1 MAEQYAGLSL
11 GVDVSQV
18 TFAVKSLKQ
27 FKRANEEAA
36 QGVKDF
42 VNEEQ
47 IAREQAKRL
56 REEIKRQ
63 RQAFESV
70 QSTIDPTAAKIKR
83 LTAAAGELDKLWQ
96 KGVVPDEEFFNL
108 SSMIES
114 QIGKLE
120 RNKRALTEEGRA
132 AIEESRN
139 KEKAAKSG
147 AAFLAS
153 LEEQANAIGKT
164 KTELLEMKAAQLGVS
179 AQAAPFIN
187 AIKQQE
193 QALKEQ
199 QNAMG
204 LAGISARQYQAAMRQ
219 LPAQISDIVTSLAS
233 GMPIW
238 MVAIQQGGQIKDSFG
253 GIGNTFQALKN
264 LIFGASADIDESLDE
279 TSESASDLAESF
291 NNTTEAG
298 EKMGGL
304 IRFINPVTIGAV
316 ALGVAIAA
324 IAKAGFDAWKSQRD
338 LANALVLTGGY
349 AATTTG
355 QINDLANELSDTSS
369 ATSGRIQDIA
379 SALASSGKYTI
390 GQIKTITKTTAEWEA
405 QTGESSDKIKGYF
418 DQILKDPVKGLADLN
433 NKFNFLNEGQLT
445 YIESLRKTKGETA
458 AADAATKLF
467 ADTMDKRLKDVAD
480 SATPLEKMWM
490 DIKKWASDS
499 WDWVGNHTV
508 GALNLIV
515 DTVSAIINTIRKLI
529 TDGDSMIAQFVV
541 DAGRK
546 LQKIPGMGDFG
557 SEFLAQQEQLIKDS
571 KAKSAELAKT
581 IAEQRA
587 RIAKGEM
594 GYIYAANNK
603 DVSSGY
609 SSKTKDRVSKEA
621 DAIKGRNK
629 EQKVSID
636 QGTRLLDQ
644 YEQDLIALQTQ
655 LQVLK
660 EHRDI
665 NDKISQQ
672 RKNLWNTQAR
682 FQVLEKEA
690 QRRQLTAD
698 ERAELANKD
707 KILALREQ
715 AAVIG
720 DQITKQEQLIKR
732 EQDAAKFLREQAA
745 AIAKI
750 QAKAQGKSDR
760 QASRDAE
767 LEQIKSSWLN
777 QGGSLEDQELQAML
791 AKRQEYYAEEDSLRG
806 NWLAGIKKSWAEY
819 GETVTDINGQIEN
832 IGMSALSGLSDQLTE
847 FLTTGKASF
856 KDFASSI
863 IGMIVKMI
871 AQMVI
876 FNTLSGLMGGG
887 GGSFSFANMLG
898 GGGRA
903 AKGYANGGYTGDGGK
918 YEPKGIVHG
927 GEFVFTKEATKRIG
941 TRNLYKLMRG
951 YANGG
956 IVGGNTYGGASTSA
970 AGSQFT
976 FGDINVDINNGN
988 DPKGLET
995 GVRMIFTEMIQRA
1008 CAQGGEVYNF
1018 VNSKRG

>member
-42 VNEEQ
+42 VNQEQ

-70 QSTIDPTAAKIKR
+70 QSAIDPTAAKIRR
-83 LTAAAGELDKLWQ
+83 LSAAAGELDKLWQ

-153 LEEQANAIGKT
+153 LEDQANAIGKT

-179 AQAAPFIN
+179 AQAAPFIQQLK
-187 AIKQQE
+187 AQEKQ
-193 QALKEQ
+193 
-199 QNAMG
+199 MG
-204 LAGISARQYQAAMRQ
+204 LAGLTAGQYSQAMRM
-219 LPAQISDIVTSLAS
+219 LPAQITDVVTSLAS

-238 MVAIQQGGQIKDSFG
+238 LVAIQQGGQIKDSFG
-253 GIGNTFQALKN
+253 GISNTFKVLMSYLTPARILIGGVVSTVAAL
-264 LIFGASADIDESLDE
+264 
-279 TSESASDLAESF
+279 
-291 NNTTEAG
+291 
-298 EKMGGL
+298 
-304 IRFINPVTIGAV
+304 
-316 ALGVAIAA
+316 
-324 IAKAGFDAWKSQRD
+324 AKAGYDAYDSQRT
-338 LANALVLTGGY
+338 LQKALIMTGGY
-349 AATTTG
+349 AG
-355 QINDLANELSDTSS
+355 SS
-369 ATSGRIQDIA
+369 ATEIKSLVDEIA
-379 SALASSGKYTI
+379 GSAAVATS
-390 GQIKTITKTTAEWEA
+390 GQILEVATAVAKTGKFTKDELKTITKATADWVA
-405 QTGESSDKIKGYF
+405 TTGESTEKVIGYF
-418 DQILKDPVKGLADLN
+418 EKIAKDPIKGLAELN
-433 NKFNFLNEGQLT
+433 ETFNFLDKGQLT
-445 YIESLRKTKGETA
+445 YIATLEKTKGKIEA
-458 AADAATKLF
+458 VEYATELF
-467 ADTMDKRLKDVAD
+467 AKTMKDRSDEIAE
-480 SATPLEKMWM
+480 SATPLEKMWI
-490 DIKKWASDS
+490 DIKQWASEAWEEVGIVTLTAGNMIADVVMGIVNQIRLILAQGDKMVADFLVS
-499 WDWVGNHTV
+499 VGNKASALPGV
-508 GALNLIV
+508 GSWFQGIAKEQADV
-515 DTVSAIINTIRKLI
+515 AKKSAKEIEELERQ
-529 TDGDSMIAQFVV
+529 IAQI
-541 DAGRK
+541 DGRLSNPAGYRK
-546 LQKIPGMGDFG
+546 MVEEQGK
-557 SEFLAQQEQLIKDS
+557 LAGKS
-571 KAKSAELAKT
+571 KEVKEA
-581 IAEQRA
+581 
-587 RIAKGEM
+587 
-594 GYIYAANNK
+594 
-603 DVSSGY
+603 
-609 SSKTKDRVSKEA
+609 VSKEA
-621 DAIKGRNK
+621 EALSGRNK

-750 QAKAQGKSDR
+750 QAQAQGKSDR

-819 GETVTDINGQIEN
+819 GETVNDINGQIEN

-871 AQMVI
+871 AQMVV
-876 FNTLSGLMGGG
+876 FNTLSGLMPGGG

-898 GGGRA
+898 GGGKA

-956 IVGGNTYGGASTSA
+956 VVGGNTYGGASTSA

-995 GVRMIFTEMIQRA
+995 GVKMIFTEMIQRA

>member
-70 QSTIDPTAAKIKR
+70 QSAIDPTAAKIRR
-83 LTAAAGELDKLWQ
+83 LSAAAGELDKLWQ

-153 LEEQANAIGKT
+153 LEDQANAIGKT
-164 KTELLEMKAAQLGVS
+164 RSELLEMKAAQLGVS
-179 AQAAPFIN
+179 AQAAPFIQQLK
-187 AIKQQE
+187 AQEKQ
-193 QALKEQ
+193 
-199 QNAMG
+199 MG
-204 LAGISARQYQAAMRQ
+204 LAGLTAGQYSQAMRM
-219 LPAQISDIVTSLAS
+219 LPAQITDVVTSLAS

-238 MVAIQQGGQIKDSFG
+238 LVAIQQGGQIKDSFG
-253 GIGNTFQALKN
+253 GISNTFKVLMSYLTPARILIGGVVGTVAAL
-264 LIFGASADIDESLDE
+264 
-279 TSESASDLAESF
+279 
-291 NNTTEAG
+291 
-298 EKMGGL
+298 
-304 IRFINPVTIGAV
+304 
-316 ALGVAIAA
+316 
-324 IAKAGFDAWKSQRD
+324 AKAGYDAYDSQRT
-338 LANALVLTGGY
+338 LQKALIMTGGY
-349 AATTTG
+349 AG
-355 QINDLANELSDTSS
+355 SS
-369 ATSGRIQDIA
+369 ATEIKSLVNEIA
-379 SALASSGKYTI
+379 GSAAVATS
-390 GQIKTITKTTAEWEA
+390 GQIMEVATAVAKTGKFTKDELKAITKATADWVA
-405 QTGESSDKIKGYF
+405 TTGESTEKVIGYF
-418 DQILKDPVKGLADLN
+418 EKIAKDPIKGLAELN
-433 NKFNFLNEGQLT
+433 ESFNFLDKGQLT
-445 YIESLRKTKGETA
+445 HIATLEKTKGKVEA
-458 AADAATKLF
+458 VEYATELF
-467 ADTMDKRLKDVAD
+467 AKTMKDRSDEIAE
-480 SATPLEKMWM
+480 SATPLEKMWI
-490 DIKKWASDS
+490 DIKQWASEAWEEVGIVTLTAGNMIADVVMGVVNQIRLILAQGDKMIADFLVS
-499 WDWVGNHTV
+499 VGNKTSSLPV
-508 GALNLIV
+508 I
-515 DTVSAIINTIRKLI
+515 
-529 TDGDSMIAQFVV
+529 
-541 DAGRK
+541 
-546 LQKIPGMGDFG
+546 G
-557 SEFLAQQEQLIKDS
+557 SWFQGVAKEQAAVAK
-571 KAKSAELAKT
+571 KSAKEISELEQR
-581 IAEQRA
+581 IAEIDGRLSNPA
-587 RIAKGEM
+587 
-594 GYIYAANNK
+594 GYRKMVEEQGKFAGK
-603 DVSSGY
+603 
-609 SSKTKDRVSKEA
+609 SKEVKEAVSKEA
-621 DAIKGRNK
+621 EALKDRNK
-629 EQKVSID
+629 KQKVTID

-644 YEQDLIALQTQ
+644 YEQDLIALKTQ
-655 LQVLK
+655 LKVLK

-750 QAKAQGKSDR
+750 QAQAQGKSDR

-876 FNTLSGLMGGG
+876 FNTLSGMMGGGG

-898 GGGRA
+898 GGGKA
-903 AKGYANGGYTGDGGK
+903 AKGYSDGGYTGDGGK

-927 GEFVFTKEATKRIG
+927 GEFVFTKEATRRIG

-956 IVGGNTYGGASTSA
+956 VVGGNTYGGASTSA

>member
-42 VNEEQ
+42 VNQEQ

-70 QSTIDPTAAKIKR
+70 QSAIDPTAAKIRR
-83 LTAAAGELDKLWQ
+83 LSAAAGELDKLWQ

-153 LEEQANAIGKT
+153 LEEQANAIGRT

-179 AQAAPFIN
+179 AQAAPFIQQLK
-187 AIKQQE
+187 AQEKQ
-193 QALKEQ
+193 
-199 QNAMG
+199 MG
-204 LAGISARQYQAAMRQ
+204 LAGLTAGQYSQAMRM
-219 LPAQISDIVTSLAS
+219 LPAQITDVVTSLAS

-238 MVAIQQGGQIKDSFG
+238 LVAIQQGGQIKDSFG
-253 GIGNTFQALKN
+253 GISNTFKVLMSYLTPARILIGGVVSTVAAL
-264 LIFGASADIDESLDE
+264 
-279 TSESASDLAESF
+279 
-291 NNTTEAG
+291 
-298 EKMGGL
+298 
-304 IRFINPVTIGAV
+304 
-316 ALGVAIAA
+316 
-324 IAKAGFDAWKSQRD
+324 AKAGYDAYDSQRT
-338 LANALVLTGGY
+338 LQKALIMTGGY
-349 AATTTG
+349 AG
-355 QINDLANELSDTSS
+355 SS
-369 ATSGRIQDIA
+369 ATEIKSLVDEIA
-379 SALASSGKYTI
+379 GSAAVATS
-390 GQIKTITKTTAEWEA
+390 GQILEVATAVAKTGKFTKDELKTITKATADWVA
-405 QTGESSDKIKGYF
+405 TTGESSEKVIGYF
-418 DQILKDPVKGLADLN
+418 EKIAKDPIKGLAELN
-433 NKFNFLNEGQLT
+433 ESFNFLDKGQLT
-445 YIESLRKTKGETA
+445 YIATLEKTKGKIEA
-458 AADAATKLF
+458 VEYATELF
-467 ADTMDKRLKDVAD
+467 AKMMKDRSDEIAE
-480 SATPLEKMWM
+480 SATPLEKMWI
-490 DIKKWASDS
+490 DIKQWASEAWEEVGIVTLTAGNMIADVVMGVVNQIRLILAQGDKMIADFLVS
-499 WDWVGNHTV
+499 VGNKTSSLPV
-508 GALNLIV
+508 I
-515 DTVSAIINTIRKLI
+515 
-529 TDGDSMIAQFVV
+529 
-541 DAGRK
+541 
-546 LQKIPGMGDFG
+546 G
-557 SEFLAQQEQLIKDS
+557 SWFQGVAKEQAAVAK
-571 KAKSAELAKT
+571 KSAKEISELEQR
-581 IAEQRA
+581 IAEIDGRLSNPA
-587 RIAKGEM
+587 
-594 GYIYAANNK
+594 GYRKMVEEQGKFAGK
-603 DVSSGY
+603 
-609 SSKTKDRVSKEA
+609 SKEVKEAVSKEA
-621 DAIKGRNK
+621 EALKDRNK
-629 EQKVSID
+629 EQKVTID

-644 YEQDLIALQTQ
+644 YEQDLIALKTQ
-655 LQVLK
+655 LKVLK

-750 QAKAQGKSDR
+750 QAQAQGKSDR

-819 GETVTDINGQIEN
+819 GETVNDINGQIEN

-876 FNTLSGLMGGG
+876 FNTLSGLMPGGG

-898 GGGRA
+898 GGGKA

-995 GVRMIFTEMIQRA
+995 GVKMIFTEMIQRA

>member
-42 VNEEQ
+42 VNQEQ

-70 QSTIDPTAAKIKR
+70 QSAIDPTAAKIRR
-83 LTAAAGELDKLWQ
+83 LSAAAGELDKLWQ

-153 LEEQANAIGKT
+153 LEDQANAIGKT
-164 KTELLEMKAAQLGVS
+164 RIELLEMKAAQLGVS
-179 AQAAPFIN
+179 AQAAPFIQQLK
-187 AIKQQE
+187 AQEKQ
-193 QALKEQ
+193 
-199 QNAMG
+199 MG
-204 LAGISARQYQAAMRQ
+204 LAGLTAGQYSQAMRM
-219 LPAQISDIVTSLAS
+219 LPAQITDVVTSLAS

-238 MVAIQQGGQIKDSFG
+238 LVAIQQGGQIKDSFG
-253 GIGNTFQALKN
+253 GISNTFKVLMSYLTPARILIGGVVSTVAAL
-264 LIFGASADIDESLDE
+264 
-279 TSESASDLAESF
+279 
-291 NNTTEAG
+291 
-298 EKMGGL
+298 
-304 IRFINPVTIGAV
+304 
-316 ALGVAIAA
+316 
-324 IAKAGFDAWKSQRD
+324 AKAGYDAYDSQRT
-338 LANALVLTGGY
+338 LQKALIMTGGY
-349 AATTTG
+349 AG
-355 QINDLANELSDTSS
+355 SS
-369 ATSGRIQDIA
+369 ATEIKSLVDEIA
-379 SALASSGKYTI
+379 GSAAVATS
-390 GQIKTITKTTAEWEA
+390 GQILEVATAVAKTGKFTKDELKTITKATADWVA
-405 QTGESSDKIKGYF
+405 TTGESTEKVIGYF
-418 DQILKDPVKGLADLN
+418 EKIAKDPIKGLAELN
-433 NKFNFLNEGQLT
+433 ETFNFLDKGQLT
-445 YIESLRKTKGETA
+445 YIATLEKTKGKIEA
-458 AADAATKLF
+458 VEYATELF
-467 ADTMDKRLKDVAD
+467 AKTMKDRSDEIAE
-480 SATPLEKMWM
+480 SATPLEKMWI
-490 DIKKWASDS
+490 DIKQWASEAWEEVGIVTLTAGNMIADVVMGVVNQIRLILAQGDKMVADFLVS
-499 WDWVGNHTV
+499 VGNKASALPGV
-508 GALNLIV
+508 GSWFQGIAKEQADV
-515 DTVSAIINTIRKLI
+515 AKKSAKEIEELERQ
-529 TDGDSMIAQFVV
+529 IAQI
-541 DAGRK
+541 DGRLSNPAGYRK
-546 LQKIPGMGDFG
+546 MVEEQGK
-557 SEFLAQQEQLIKDS
+557 LAGKS
-571 KAKSAELAKT
+571 KEVKEA
-581 IAEQRA
+581 
-587 RIAKGEM
+587 
-594 GYIYAANNK
+594 
-603 DVSSGY
+603 
-609 SSKTKDRVSKEA
+609 VSKEA
-621 DAIKGRNK
+621 EALSGRNK

-750 QAKAQGKSDR
+750 QAQAQGKSDR

-819 GETVTDINGQIEN
+819 GETVNDINGQIEN

-887 GGSFSFANMLG
+887 GGGSFSFANMLG
-898 GGGRA
+898 GGGKA

-995 GVRMIFTEMIQRA
+995 GVKMIFTEMIQRA

>member
-70 QSTIDPTAAKIKR
+70 QSAIDPTAAKIRR
-83 LTAAAGELDKLWQ
+83 LSAAAGELDKLWQ

-179 AQAAPFIN
+179 AQAAPFIQQLK
-187 AIKQQE
+187 AQEKQ
-193 QALKEQ
+193 
-199 QNAMG
+199 MG
-204 LAGISARQYQAAMRQ
+204 LAGLTAGQYSQAMRM
-219 LPAQISDIVTSLAS
+219 LPAQITDVVTSLAS

-238 MVAIQQGGQIKDSFG
+238 LVAIQQGGQIKDSFG
-253 GIGNTFQALKN
+253 GISNTFKVLMSYLTPARILIGGVVGTVAAL
-264 LIFGASADIDESLDE
+264 
-279 TSESASDLAESF
+279 
-291 NNTTEAG
+291 
-298 EKMGGL
+298 
-304 IRFINPVTIGAV
+304 
-316 ALGVAIAA
+316 
-324 IAKAGFDAWKSQRD
+324 AKAGYDAYDSQRT
-338 LANALVLTGGY
+338 LQKALIMTGGY
-349 AATTTG
+349 AG
-355 QINDLANELSDTSS
+355 SS
-369 ATSGRIQDIA
+369 ATEIKSLVDEIA
-379 SALASSGKYTI
+379 GSAAVATS
-390 GQIKTITKTTAEWEA
+390 GQILEVATAVAKTGKFTKDELKTITKATADWVA
-405 QTGESSDKIKGYF
+405 TTGESTEKVIGYF
-418 DQILKDPVKGLADLN
+418 EKIAKDPIKGLAELN
-433 NKFNFLNEGQLT
+433 ESFNFLDKGQLT
-445 YIESLRKTKGETA
+445 YIATLEKTKGKIEA
-458 AADAATKLF
+458 VEYATELF
-467 ADTMDKRLKDVAD
+467 AKMMKDRSDEIAE
-480 SATPLEKMWM
+480 SATPLEKMWI
-490 DIKKWASDS
+490 DIKQWASEAWEEVGIVTLTAGNMIADVVMGVVNQIRLILAQGDKMIADFLVS
-499 WDWVGNHTV
+499 VGNKTSSLPV
-508 GALNLIV
+508 I
-515 DTVSAIINTIRKLI
+515 
-529 TDGDSMIAQFVV
+529 
-541 DAGRK
+541 
-546 LQKIPGMGDFG
+546 G
-557 SEFLAQQEQLIKDS
+557 SWFQGVAKEQAAVAK
-571 KAKSAELAKT
+571 KSAKEISELEQR
-581 IAEQRA
+581 IAEIDGRLSNPA
-587 RIAKGEM
+587 
-594 GYIYAANNK
+594 GYRKMVEEQGKFAGK
-603 DVSSGY
+603 
-609 SSKTKDRVSKEA
+609 SKEVKEAVSKEA
-621 DAIKGRNK
+621 DALKDRNK
-629 EQKVSID
+629 EQKVTID

-750 QAKAQGKSDR
+750 QAQAQGKSDR

-819 GETVTDINGQIEN
+819 GETVNDINGQIEN

-871 AQMVI
+871 AQMVV
-876 FNTLSGLMGGG
+876 FNTLSGLMPGGG

-898 GGGRA
+898 GGGKA

-970 AGSQFT
+970 TGSQFT

-995 GVRMIFTEMIQRA
+995 GVKMIFTEMIQRA

>member
-42 VNEEQ
+42 VNQEQ

-70 QSTIDPTAAKIKR
+70 QSAIDPTAAKIRR
-83 LTAAAGELDKLWQ
+83 LSAAAGELDKLWQ

-139 KEKAAKSG
+139 KEKAARSG

-153 LEEQANAIGKT
+153 LEDQANAIGKT
-164 KTELLEMKAAQLGVS
+164 KAELLEMKAAQLGVS
-179 AQAAPFIN
+179 AQAAPFIQQLK
-187 AIKQQE
+187 AQEKQ
-193 QALKEQ
+193 
-199 QNAMG
+199 MG
-204 LAGISARQYQAAMRQ
+204 LAGLTAGQYSQAMRM
-219 LPAQISDIVTSLAS
+219 LPAQITDVVTSLAS

-238 MVAIQQGGQIKDSFG
+238 LVAIQQGGQIKDSFG
-253 GIGNTFQALKN
+253 GISNTFKVLMSYLTPARILIGGVVSTVAAL
-264 LIFGASADIDESLDE
+264 
-279 TSESASDLAESF
+279 
-291 NNTTEAG
+291 
-298 EKMGGL
+298 
-304 IRFINPVTIGAV
+304 
-316 ALGVAIAA
+316 
-324 IAKAGFDAWKSQRD
+324 AKAGYDAYDSQRT
-338 LANALVLTGGY
+338 LQKALIMTGGY
-349 AATTTG
+349 AG
-355 QINDLANELSDTSS
+355 SS
-369 ATSGRIQDIA
+369 ATEIKSLVDEIA
-379 SALASSGKYTI
+379 GSAAVATS
-390 GQIKTITKTTAEWEA
+390 GQILEVATAVAKTGKFTKDELKTITKATADWVA
-405 QTGESSDKIKGYF
+405 TTGESSEKVIGYF
-418 DQILKDPVKGLADLN
+418 EKIAKDPIKGLAELN
-433 NKFNFLNEGQLT
+433 ESFNFLDKGQLT
-445 YIESLRKTKGETA
+445 YIATLEKTKGKIEA
-458 AADAATKLF
+458 VEYATELF
-467 ADTMDKRLKDVAD
+467 AKMMKDRSDEIAE
-480 SATPLEKMWM
+480 SATPLEKMWI
-490 DIKKWASDS
+490 DIKQWASEAWEEVGIITLTAGNMIADVVMGVVNQIRLILAQGDKMIADFLVS
-499 WDWVGNHTV
+499 VGNKTSSLPV
-508 GALNLIV
+508 I
-515 DTVSAIINTIRKLI
+515 
-529 TDGDSMIAQFVV
+529 
-541 DAGRK
+541 
-546 LQKIPGMGDFG
+546 G
-557 SEFLAQQEQLIKDS
+557 SWFQGVAKEQAAVAK
-571 KAKSAELAKT
+571 KSAKEISELEQR
-581 IAEQRA
+581 IAEIDGRLSNPA
-587 RIAKGEM
+587 
-594 GYIYAANNK
+594 GYRKMVEEQGKFAGK
-603 DVSSGY
+603 
-609 SSKTKDRVSKEA
+609 SKEVKEAVSKEA
-621 DAIKGRNK
+621 EALKDRNK
-629 EQKVSID
+629 EQKVTID

-655 LQVLK
+655 LKVLK

-750 QAKAQGKSDR
+750 QAQAQGKSDR

-819 GETVTDINGQIEN
+819 GETVNDINGQIEN

-876 FNTLSGLMGGG
+876 FNTLSGLMPGGGG

-898 GGGRA
+898 GGGKA

-988 DPKGLET
+988 DPKGLEA
-995 GVRMIFTEMIQRA
+995 GVKMIFTEMIQRA

>member
-179 AQAAPFIN
+179 AQAAPFIQQLK
-187 AIKQQE
+187 AQEKQ
-193 QALKEQ
+193 
-199 QNAMG
+199 MG
-204 LAGISARQYQAAMRQ
+204 LAGLTAGQYSQAMRM
-219 LPAQISDIVTSLAS
+219 LPAQITDVVTSLAS

-238 MVAIQQGGQIKDSFG
+238 LVAIQQGGQIKDSFG
-253 GIGNTFQALKN
+253 GISNTFKVLMSYLTPARILIGGVVGTVAAL
-264 LIFGASADIDESLDE
+264 
-279 TSESASDLAESF
+279 
-291 NNTTEAG
+291 
-298 EKMGGL
+298 
-304 IRFINPVTIGAV
+304 
-316 ALGVAIAA
+316 
-324 IAKAGFDAWKSQRD
+324 AKAGYDAYDSQRT
-338 LANALVLTGGY
+338 LQKALIMTGGY
-349 AATTTG
+349 AG
-355 QINDLANELSDTSS
+355 SS
-369 ATSGRIQDIA
+369 ATEIKSLVDEIA
-379 SALASSGKYTI
+379 GSAAVATS
-390 GQIKTITKTTAEWEA
+390 GQILEVATAVAKTGKFTKDELKTITKATADWVA
-405 QTGESSDKIKGYF
+405 TTGESSEKVIGYF
-418 DQILKDPVKGLADLN
+418 EKIAKDPIKGLAELN
-433 NKFNFLNEGQLT
+433 ESFNFLDKGQLT
-445 YIESLRKTKGETA
+445 YIATLEKTKGKIEA
-458 AADAATKLF
+458 VEYATKLF
-467 ADTMDKRLKDVAD
+467 AKTMKDRSDEIAET
-480 SATPLEKMWM
+480 ATPLEKMWI
-490 DIKKWASDS
+490 DIKQWASEAWEEVGIVTLTAGNMIADVVMGVVNQIRLILAQGDKMIADFLVS
-499 WDWVGNHTV
+499 VGNKTSSLPV
-508 GALNLIV
+508 I
-515 DTVSAIINTIRKLI
+515 
-529 TDGDSMIAQFVV
+529 
-541 DAGRK
+541 
-546 LQKIPGMGDFG
+546 G
-557 SEFLAQQEQLIKDS
+557 SWFQGVAKEQAAVAK
-571 KAKSAELAKT
+571 KSAKEISELEQR
-581 IAEQRA
+581 IAEIDGRLSNPA
-587 RIAKGEM
+587 
-594 GYIYAANNK
+594 GYRKMVEEQGKFAGK
-603 DVSSGY
+603 
-609 SSKTKDRVSKEA
+609 SKEVKEAVSKEA
-621 DAIKGRNK
+621 DALKDRNK
-629 EQKVSID
+629 EQKVTID

-750 QAKAQGKSDR
+750 QAQAQGKSDR

-819 GETVTDINGQIEN
+819 GETVNDINGQIEN

-871 AQMVI
+871 AQMVV
-876 FNTLSGLMGGG
+876 FNTLSGLMPGGG

-898 GGGRA
+898 GGGKA

-995 GVRMIFTEMIQRA
+995 GVKMIFTEMIQRA

>member
-153 LEEQANAIGKT
+153 LEDQANAIGKT

-179 AQAAPFIN
+179 AQAAPFIQQLK
-187 AIKQQE
+187 AQEKQ
-193 QALKEQ
+193 
-199 QNAMG
+199 MG
-204 LAGISARQYQAAMRQ
+204 LAGLTAGQYSQAMRM
-219 LPAQISDIVTSLAS
+219 LPAQITDVVTSLAS

-238 MVAIQQGGQIKDSFG
+238 LVAIQQGGQIKDSFG
-253 GIGNTFQALKN
+253 GISNTFKVLMSYLTPARILIGGVVSTVAAL
-264 LIFGASADIDESLDE
+264 
-279 TSESASDLAESF
+279 
-291 NNTTEAG
+291 
-298 EKMGGL
+298 
-304 IRFINPVTIGAV
+304 
-316 ALGVAIAA
+316 
-324 IAKAGFDAWKSQRD
+324 AKAGYDAYDSQRT
-338 LANALVLTGGY
+338 LQKALIMTGGY
-349 AATTTG
+349 AG
-355 QINDLANELSDTSS
+355 SS
-369 ATSGRIQDIA
+369 ATEIKSLVDEIA
-379 SALASSGKYTI
+379 GSAAVATS
-390 GQIKTITKTTAEWEA
+390 GQILEVATAVAKTGKFTKDELKTITKATADWVA
-405 QTGESSDKIKGYF
+405 TTGESTEKVIGYF
-418 DQILKDPVKGLADLN
+418 EKIAKDPIKGLAELN
-433 NKFNFLNEGQLT
+433 ETFNFLDKGQLT
-445 YIESLRKTKGETA
+445 YIATLEKTKGKIEA
-458 AADAATKLF
+458 VEYATELF
-467 ADTMDKRLKDVAD
+467 AKTMKDRSDEIAE
-480 SATPLEKMWM
+480 SATPLEKMWI
-490 DIKKWASDS
+490 DIKQWASEAWEEVGIVTLTAGNMIADVVMGVVNQIRLILAQGDKMIADFLVS
-499 WDWVGNHTV
+499 VGNKTSSLPV
-508 GALNLIV
+508 I
-515 DTVSAIINTIRKLI
+515 
-529 TDGDSMIAQFVV
+529 
-541 DAGRK
+541 
-546 LQKIPGMGDFG
+546 G
-557 SEFLAQQEQLIKDS
+557 SWFQGVAKEQAAVAK
-571 KAKSAELAKT
+571 KSAKEISELEQR
-581 IAEQRA
+581 IAEIDGRLSNPA
-587 RIAKGEM
+587 
-594 GYIYAANNK
+594 GYRKMVEEQGKFAGK
-603 DVSSGY
+603 
-609 SSKTKDRVSKEA
+609 SKEVKEAVSKEA
-621 DAIKGRNK
+621 DALKDRNK
-629 EQKVSID
+629 EQKVTID

-644 YEQDLIALQTQ
+644 YEQDLIALKTQ
-655 LQVLK
+655 LKVLK

-819 GETVTDINGQIEN
+819 GETVNDINGQIEN

-876 FNTLSGLMGGG
+876 FNTLSGLMPGGGG

-898 GGGRA
+898 GGGKA

-995 GVRMIFTEMIQRA
+995 GVKMIFTEMIQRA

>member
-42 VNEEQ
+42 VNQEQ

-70 QSTIDPTAAKIKR
+70 QSAIDPTAAKIRR
-83 LTAAAGELDKLWQ
+83 LSAAAGELDKLWQ

-153 LEEQANAIGKT
+153 LEEQANAIGRT

-179 AQAAPFIN
+179 AQAAPFIQQLK
-187 AIKQQE
+187 AQEKQ
-193 QALKEQ
+193 
-199 QNAMG
+199 MG
-204 LAGISARQYQAAMRQ
+204 LAGLTAGQYSQAMRM
-219 LPAQISDIVTSLAS
+219 LPAQITDVVTSLAS

-238 MVAIQQGGQIKDSFG
+238 LVAIQQGGQIKDSFG
-253 GIGNTFQALKN
+253 GISNTFKVLMSYLTPARILIGGVVSTVAAL
-264 LIFGASADIDESLDE
+264 
-279 TSESASDLAESF
+279 
-291 NNTTEAG
+291 
-298 EKMGGL
+298 
-304 IRFINPVTIGAV
+304 
-316 ALGVAIAA
+316 
-324 IAKAGFDAWKSQRD
+324 AKAGYDAYDSQRT
-338 LANALVLTGGY
+338 LQKALIMTGGY
-349 AATTTG
+349 AG
-355 QINDLANELSDTSS
+355 SS
-369 ATSGRIQDIA
+369 ATEIKSLVDEIA
-379 SALASSGKYTI
+379 GSAAVATS
-390 GQIKTITKTTAEWEA
+390 GQILEVATAVAKTGKFTKDELKTITKATADWVA
-405 QTGESSDKIKGYF
+405 TTGESSEKVIGYF
-418 DQILKDPVKGLADLN
+418 EKIAKDPIKGLAELN
-433 NKFNFLNEGQLT
+433 ESFNFLDKGQLT
-445 YIESLRKTKGETA
+445 YIATLEKTKGKIEA
-458 AADAATKLF
+458 VEYATELF
-467 ADTMDKRLKDVAD
+467 AKMMKDRSDEIAE
-480 SATPLEKMWM
+480 SATPLEKMWI
-490 DIKKWASDS
+490 DIKQWASEAWEEVGIITLTAGNMIADVVMGVVNQIRLILAQGDKMIADFLVS
-499 WDWVGNHTV
+499 VGNKTSSLPV
-508 GALNLIV
+508 I
-515 DTVSAIINTIRKLI
+515 
-529 TDGDSMIAQFVV
+529 
-541 DAGRK
+541 
-546 LQKIPGMGDFG
+546 G
-557 SEFLAQQEQLIKDS
+557 SWFQGVAKEQAAVAK
-571 KAKSAELAKT
+571 KSAKEISELEQR
-581 IAEQRA
+581 IAEIDGRLSNPA
-587 RIAKGEM
+587 
-594 GYIYAANNK
+594 GYRKMVEEQGKFAGK
-603 DVSSGY
+603 
-609 SSKTKDRVSKEA
+609 SKEVKEAVSKEA
-621 DAIKGRNK
+621 EALKDRNK
-629 EQKVSID
+629 EQKVTID

-644 YEQDLIALQTQ
+644 YEQDLIALKTQ
-655 LQVLK
+655 LKVLK

-750 QAKAQGKSDR
+750 QAQAQGKSDR

-876 FNTLSGLMGGG
+876 FNTLSGLMPGGG

-898 GGGRA
+898 GGGKA

-995 GVRMIFTEMIQRA
+995 GVKMIFTEMIQRA

>member
-179 AQAAPFIN
+179 AQAAPFIEQLRAQERGMN
-187 AIKQQE
+187 A
-193 QALKEQ
+193 
-199 QNAMG
+199 
-204 LAGISARQYQAAMRQ
+204 AGISAGQYRNAMRM
-219 LPAQISDIVTSLAS
+219 LPAQITDVVTSLAG
-233 GMPIW
+233 GMPVW
-238 MVAIQQGGQIKDSFG
+238 MVAIQQGGQISDSFG
-253 GIGNTFQALKN
+253 GVKNTFKQLLSVLTPARVLIGGVVGTVAAL
-264 LIFGASADIDESLDE
+264 
-279 TSESASDLAESF
+279 
-291 NNTTEAG
+291 
-298 EKMGGL
+298 
-304 IRFINPVTIGAV
+304 
-316 ALGVAIAA
+316 
-324 IAKAGFDAWKSQRD
+324 AKAGYDAYDSQRT
-338 LANALVLTGGY
+338 LQKALIMTGGY
-349 AATTTG
+349 AG
-355 QINDLANELSDTSS
+355 SS
-369 ATSGRIQDIA
+369 AAEIKALVSEIAGSAAVATSGQILEVA
-379 SALASSGKYTI
+379 TAVAKTGKFTKDEL
-390 GQIKTITKTTAEWEA
+390 KTITKATADWVA
-405 QTGESSDKIKGYF
+405 TTGESSEKVIGYF
-418 DQILKDPVKGLADLN
+418 EKIAEDPIKGLADLN
-433 NKFNFLNEGQLT
+433 ESFNFLDKGQLT
-445 YIESLRKTKGETA
+445 YIATLEKTKGETEA
-458 AADAATKLF
+458 VQYATELF
-467 ADTMDKRLKDVAD
+467 AQTMKDRSAEIAE
-480 SATPLEKMWM
+480 SATPLEKMWI
-490 DIKKWASDS
+490 DIKQWASEAWEEVGIVTLTAGNMIADVVMGVVNQIRLILAQGDKMVADFLVS
-499 WDWVGNHTV
+499 VGNKASALPGV
-508 GALNLIV
+508 GSWFQGIAKEQADV
-515 DTVSAIINTIRKLI
+515 AKKSAKEIEELERQ
-529 TDGDSMIAQFVV
+529 IAQI
-541 DAGRK
+541 DGRLSNPAGYRK
-546 LQKIPGMGDFG
+546 MVEEQGK
-557 SEFLAQQEQLIKDS
+557 LAGKS
-571 KAKSAELAKT
+571 KEVKEA
-581 IAEQRA
+581 
-587 RIAKGEM
+587 
-594 GYIYAANNK
+594 
-603 DVSSGY
+603 
-609 SSKTKDRVSKEA
+609 VSKEA
-621 DAIKGRNK
+621 EALSGRNK

-750 QAKAQGKSDR
+750 KAQAQGKSDR

-819 GETVTDINGQIEN
+819 GETVNDINGQIEN

-876 FNTLSGLMGGG
+876 FNTLSGLMPGGGG

-898 GGGRA
+898 GGGKA

-995 GVRMIFTEMIQRA
+995 GVKMIFTEMIQRA

>member
-70 QSTIDPTAAKIKR
+70 QSAIDPTAAKIRR
-83 LTAAAGELDKLWQ
+83 LSAAAGELDKLWQ

-153 LEEQANAIGKT
+153 LEDQANAIGKT
-164 KTELLEMKAAQLGVS
+164 RSELLEMKAAQLGVS
-179 AQAAPFIN
+179 AQAAPFIQQLK
-187 AIKQQE
+187 AQEKQ
-193 QALKEQ
+193 
-199 QNAMG
+199 MG
-204 LAGISARQYQAAMRQ
+204 LAGLTAGQYSQAMRM
-219 LPAQISDIVTSLAS
+219 LPAQITDVVTSLAS

-238 MVAIQQGGQIKDSFG
+238 LVAIQQGGQIKDSFG
-253 GIGNTFQALKN
+253 GISNTFKVLMSYLTPARILIGGVVGTVAAL
-264 LIFGASADIDESLDE
+264 
-279 TSESASDLAESF
+279 
-291 NNTTEAG
+291 
-298 EKMGGL
+298 
-304 IRFINPVTIGAV
+304 
-316 ALGVAIAA
+316 
-324 IAKAGFDAWKSQRD
+324 AKAGYDAYDSQRT
-338 LANALVLTGGY
+338 LQKALIMTGGY
-349 AATTTG
+349 AG
-355 QINDLANELSDTSS
+355 SS
-369 ATSGRIQDIA
+369 ATEIKSLVNEIA
-379 SALASSGKYTI
+379 GSAAVATS
-390 GQIKTITKTTAEWEA
+390 GQIMEVATAVAKTGKFTKDELKTITKATADWVA
-405 QTGESSDKIKGYF
+405 TTGESSEKVIGYF
-418 DQILKDPVKGLADLN
+418 EKIAKDPIKGLAELN
-433 NKFNFLNEGQLT
+433 ESFNFLDKGQLT
-445 YIESLRKTKGETA
+445 YIATLEKTKGKIEA
-458 AADAATKLF
+458 VEYATELF
-467 ADTMDKRLKDVAD
+467 AKMMKDRSDEIAE
-480 SATPLEKMWM
+480 SATPLEKMWI
-490 DIKKWASDS
+490 DIKQWASEAWEEVGIVTLTAGNMIADVVMGVVNQIRLILAQGDKMIADFLVS
-499 WDWVGNHTV
+499 VGNKTSSLPV
-508 GALNLIV
+508 I
-515 DTVSAIINTIRKLI
+515 
-529 TDGDSMIAQFVV
+529 
-541 DAGRK
+541 
-546 LQKIPGMGDFG
+546 G
-557 SEFLAQQEQLIKDS
+557 SWFQGVAKEQAAVAK
-571 KAKSAELAKT
+571 KSAKEISELEQR
-581 IAEQRA
+581 IAEIDGRLSNPA
-587 RIAKGEM
+587 
-594 GYIYAANNK
+594 GYRKMVEEQGKFAGK
-603 DVSSGY
+603 
-609 SSKTKDRVSKEA
+609 SKEVKEAVSKEA
-621 DAIKGRNK
+621 EALKDRNK
-629 EQKVSID
+629 EQKVTID

-644 YEQDLIALQTQ
+644 YEQDLIALKTQ
-655 LQVLK
+655 LKVLK

-750 QAKAQGKSDR
+750 QAQAQGKSDR

-819 GETVTDINGQIEN
+819 GETVNDINGQIEN

-871 AQMVI
+871 AQMVV
-876 FNTLSGLMGGG
+876 FNTLSGLMPGGG

-898 GGGRA
+898 GGGKA

-995 GVRMIFTEMIQRA
+995 GVKMIFTEMIQRA

>member
-1 MAEQYAGLSL
+1 MSEQYAGLSL

-70 QSTIDPTAAKIKR
+70 QSAIDPTAAKIRR
-83 LTAAAGELDKLWQ
+83 LSAAAGELDKLWQ

-153 LEEQANAIGKT
+153 LEEQANAIGRT

-179 AQAAPFIN
+179 AQAAPFIQQLK
-187 AIKQQE
+187 AQEKQ
-193 QALKEQ
+193 
-199 QNAMG
+199 MG
-204 LAGISARQYQAAMRQ
+204 LAGLTAGQYSQAMRM
-219 LPAQISDIVTSLAS
+219 LPAQITDVVTSLAS

-238 MVAIQQGGQIKDSFG
+238 LVAIQQGGQIKDSFG
-253 GIGNTFQALKN
+253 GISNTFKVLMSYLTPARILIGGVVSTVAAL
-264 LIFGASADIDESLDE
+264 
-279 TSESASDLAESF
+279 
-291 NNTTEAG
+291 
-298 EKMGGL
+298 
-304 IRFINPVTIGAV
+304 
-316 ALGVAIAA
+316 
-324 IAKAGFDAWKSQRD
+324 AKAGYDAYDSQRT
-338 LANALVLTGGY
+338 LQKALIMTGGY
-349 AATTTG
+349 AG
-355 QINDLANELSDTSS
+355 SS
-369 ATSGRIQDIA
+369 ATEIKSLVDEIA
-379 SALASSGKYTI
+379 GSAAVATS
-390 GQIKTITKTTAEWEA
+390 GQILEVATAVAKTGKFTKDELKTITKATADWVA
-405 QTGESSDKIKGYF
+405 TTGESTEKVLGYF
-418 DQILKDPVKGLADLN
+418 EKISKDPIKGLAELN
-433 NKFNFLNEGQLT
+433 ESFNFLDKGQLT
-445 YIESLRKTKGETA
+445 YIATLEKTKGKVEA
-458 AADAATKLF
+458 VEYATELF
-467 ADTMDKRLKDVAD
+467 AKTMKDRSDEIAET
-480 SATPLEKMWM
+480 ATPLEKMWI
-490 DIKKWASDS
+490 DIKQWASEAWEEVGIVTLTAGNMIADVVMGVVNQIRLILAQGDKMIADFLVS
-499 WDWVGNHTV
+499 VGNKTSSLPV
-508 GALNLIV
+508 I
-515 DTVSAIINTIRKLI
+515 
-529 TDGDSMIAQFVV
+529 
-541 DAGRK
+541 
-546 LQKIPGMGDFG
+546 G
-557 SEFLAQQEQLIKDS
+557 SWFQGVAKEQAAVAK
-571 KAKSAELAKT
+571 KSAKEISELEQR
-581 IAEQRA
+581 IAEIDGRLSNPA
-587 RIAKGEM
+587 
-594 GYIYAANNK
+594 GYRKMVEEQGKFAGK
-603 DVSSGY
+603 
-609 SSKTKDRVSKEA
+609 SKEVKEAVSKEA
-621 DAIKGRNK
+621 EALKDRNK
-629 EQKVSID
+629 EQKVTID

-655 LQVLK
+655 LKVLK

-791 AKRQEYYAEEDSLRG
+791 AKRREYYAEEDSLRG

-819 GETVTDINGQIEN
+819 GETVNDINGQIEN

-876 FNTLSGLMGGG
+876 FNTLSGLMGGET
-887 GGSFSFANMLG
+887 FSFANMLG
-898 GGGRA
+898 GGGKS

-918 YEPKGIVHG
+918 YEPKGVVHG

-956 IVGGNTYGGASTSA
+956 SVGGNTYGGASTSA
-970 AGSQFT
+970 AGSQFS

-1008 CAQGGEVYNF
+1008 CSQGGEVYKF
-1018 VNSKRG
+1018 VNSRGG

>member
-42 VNEEQ
+42 VNQEQ

-70 QSTIDPTAAKIKR
+70 QSAIDPTAAKIRR
-83 LTAAAGELDKLWQ
+83 LSAAAGELDKLWQ

-179 AQAAPFIN
+179 AQAAPFIQQLK
-187 AIKQQE
+187 AQEKQ
-193 QALKEQ
+193 
-199 QNAMG
+199 MG
-204 LAGISARQYQAAMRQ
+204 LAGLTAGQYSQAMRM
-219 LPAQISDIVTSLAS
+219 LPAQITDVVTSLAS

-238 MVAIQQGGQIKDSFG
+238 LVAIQQGGQIKDSFG
-253 GIGNTFQALKN
+253 GISNTFKVLMSYLTPARILIGGVVGTVAAL
-264 LIFGASADIDESLDE
+264 
-279 TSESASDLAESF
+279 
-291 NNTTEAG
+291 
-298 EKMGGL
+298 
-304 IRFINPVTIGAV
+304 
-316 ALGVAIAA
+316 
-324 IAKAGFDAWKSQRD
+324 AKAGYDAYDSQRT
-338 LANALVLTGGY
+338 LQKALIMTGGY
-349 AATTTG
+349 AG
-355 QINDLANELSDTSS
+355 SS
-369 ATSGRIQDIA
+369 ATEIKSLVDEIA
-379 SALASSGKYTI
+379 GSAAVATS
-390 GQIKTITKTTAEWEA
+390 GQILEVATAVAKTGKFTKDELKTITKATADWVA
-405 QTGESSDKIKGYF
+405 TTGESTEKVTGYF
-418 DQILKDPVKGLADLN
+418 EKIAKDPIKGLAELN
-433 NKFNFLNEGQLT
+433 ESFNFLDKGQLT
-445 YIESLRKTKGETA
+445 YIATLEKTKGKVEA
-458 AADAATKLF
+458 VQYATELF
-467 ADTMDKRLKDVAD
+467 AKTMKDRSDEIAE
-480 SATPLEKMWM
+480 SATPLEKMWI
-490 DIKKWASDS
+490 DIKQWASEAWEEVGIVTLTAGNMIADVVMGIVNQIRLILAQS
-499 WDWVGNHTV
+499 DKMVADFLVSVGNKASALPGV
-508 GALNLIV
+508 GSWFQGIAKEQADV
-515 DTVSAIINTIRKLI
+515 AKKSAKEIEELERQ
-529 TDGDSMIAQFVV
+529 IAQI
-541 DAGRK
+541 DGRLSNPAGYRK
-546 LQKIPGMGDFG
+546 MVEEQGK
-557 SEFLAQQEQLIKDS
+557 LAGKS
-571 KAKSAELAKT
+571 KEVKEA
-581 IAEQRA
+581 
-587 RIAKGEM
+587 
-594 GYIYAANNK
+594 
-603 DVSSGY
+603 
-609 SSKTKDRVSKEA
+609 VSKEA
-621 DAIKGRNK
+621 EALSGRNK

-644 YEQDLIALQTQ
+644 YEQELIALQTQ

-750 QAKAQGKSDR
+750 QAQAQGKSDR

-819 GETVTDINGQIEN
+819 GETVNDINGQIEN

-871 AQMVI
+871 AQMVV
-876 FNTLSGLMGGG
+876 FNTLSGLMPGGGG

-898 GGGRA
+898 GGGKA

-995 GVRMIFTEMIQRA
+995 GVKMIFTEMIQRA

>member
-153 LEEQANAIGKT
+153 LEDQANAIGKT

-179 AQAAPFIN
+179 AQAAPFIQQLK
-187 AIKQQE
+187 AQEKQ
-193 QALKEQ
+193 
-199 QNAMG
+199 MG
-204 LAGISARQYQAAMRQ
+204 LAGLTAGQYSQAMRM
-219 LPAQISDIVTSLAS
+219 LPAQITDVVTSLAS

-238 MVAIQQGGQIKDSFG
+238 LVAIQQGGQIKDSFG
-253 GIGNTFQALKN
+253 GISNTFKVLMSYLTPARILIGGVVSTVAAL
-264 LIFGASADIDESLDE
+264 
-279 TSESASDLAESF
+279 
-291 NNTTEAG
+291 
-298 EKMGGL
+298 
-304 IRFINPVTIGAV
+304 
-316 ALGVAIAA
+316 
-324 IAKAGFDAWKSQRD
+324 AKAGYDAYDSQRT
-338 LANALVLTGGY
+338 LQKALIMTGGY
-349 AATTTG
+349 AG
-355 QINDLANELSDTSS
+355 SS
-369 ATSGRIQDIA
+369 ATEIKSLVDEIA
-379 SALASSGKYTI
+379 GSSAVATS
-390 GQIKTITKTTAEWEA
+390 GQILEVATAVAKTGKFTKDELKTITKATADWVA
-405 QTGESSDKIKGYF
+405 TTGESTEKVIGYF
-418 DQILKDPVKGLADLN
+418 EKIAKDPIKGLAELN
-433 NKFNFLNEGQLT
+433 ETFNFLDKGQLT
-445 YIESLRKTKGETA
+445 YIATLEKTKGKIEA
-458 AADAATKLF
+458 VEYATELLAK
-467 ADTMDKRLKDVAD
+467 TMKDRSDEIAE
-480 SATPLEKMWM
+480 SATPLEKMWI
-490 DIKKWASDS
+490 DIKQWASEAWEEVGIVTLTAGNMIADVVMGIVNQIRLILAQGDKMVADFLVS
-499 WDWVGNHTV
+499 VGNKASALPGV
-508 GALNLIV
+508 GSWFQGIAKEQADV
-515 DTVSAIINTIRKLI
+515 AKKSAKEIEELERQ
-529 TDGDSMIAQFVV
+529 IAQI
-541 DAGRK
+541 DGRLSNPAGYRK
-546 LQKIPGMGDFG
+546 MVEEQGK
-557 SEFLAQQEQLIKDS
+557 LAGKS
-571 KAKSAELAKT
+571 KEVKEA
-581 IAEQRA
+581 
-587 RIAKGEM
+587 
-594 GYIYAANNK
+594 
-603 DVSSGY
+603 
-609 SSKTKDRVSKEA
+609 VSKEA
-621 DAIKGRNK
+621 EALKDRNK
-629 EQKVSID
+629 EQKVTID

-655 LQVLK
+655 LKVLK

-682 FQVLEKEA
+682 FQVMEKEA

-750 QAKAQGKSDR
+750 QAQAQGKSDR

-819 GETVTDINGQIEN
+819 GETVNDINGQIEN
-832 IGMSALSGLSDQLTE
+832 IGMSALNGLSDQLTE

-876 FNTLSGLMGGG
+876 FNTLSGLMPGGGG

-898 GGGRA
+898 GGGKA

-995 GVRMIFTEMIQRA
+995 GVKMIFTEMIQRA

>member
-70 QSTIDPTAAKIKR
+70 QSAIDPTAAKIKR

-153 LEEQANAIGKT
+153 LEDQANAIGKARS
-164 KTELLEMKAAQLGVS
+164 ELLEMKAAQLGVS
-179 AQAAPFIN
+179 AQAAPFIQQLK
-187 AIKQQE
+187 AQEKQ
-193 QALKEQ
+193 
-199 QNAMG
+199 MG
-204 LAGISARQYQAAMRQ
+204 LAGLTAGQYSQAMRM
-219 LPAQISDIVTSLAS
+219 LPAQITDVVTSLAS

-238 MVAIQQGGQIKDSFG
+238 LVAIQQGGQIKDSFG
-253 GIGNTFQALKN
+253 GISNTFKVLMSYLTPARILIGGVVGTVAAL
-264 LIFGASADIDESLDE
+264 
-279 TSESASDLAESF
+279 
-291 NNTTEAG
+291 
-298 EKMGGL
+298 
-304 IRFINPVTIGAV
+304 
-316 ALGVAIAA
+316 
-324 IAKAGFDAWKSQRD
+324 AKAGYDAYDSQRT
-338 LANALVLTGGY
+338 LQKALIMTGGY
-349 AATTTG
+349 AG
-355 QINDLANELSDTSS
+355 SS
-369 ATSGRIQDIA
+369 ATEIKSLVNEIA
-379 SALASSGKYTI
+379 GSAAVATS
-390 GQIKTITKTTAEWEA
+390 GQIMEVATAVAKTGKFTKDELKTITKATADWVA
-405 QTGESSDKIKGYF
+405 TTGESSEKVIGYF
-418 DQILKDPVKGLADLN
+418 EKIAKDPIKGLAELN
-433 NKFNFLNEGQLT
+433 ESFNFLDKGQLT
-445 YIESLRKTKGETA
+445 YIATLEKTKGKIEA
-458 AADAATKLF
+458 VEYATELF
-467 ADTMDKRLKDVAD
+467 AKMMKDRSDEIAE
-480 SATPLEKMWM
+480 SATPLEKMWI
-490 DIKKWASDS
+490 DIKQWASEAWEEVGIITLTAGNMIADVVMGVVNQIRLILAQGDKMIADFLVS
-499 WDWVGNHTV
+499 VGNKTSSLPV
-508 GALNLIV
+508 I
-515 DTVSAIINTIRKLI
+515 
-529 TDGDSMIAQFVV
+529 
-541 DAGRK
+541 
-546 LQKIPGMGDFG
+546 G
-557 SEFLAQQEQLIKDS
+557 SWFQGVAKEQAAVAK
-571 KAKSAELAKT
+571 KSAKEISELEQR
-581 IAEQRA
+581 IAEIDGRLSNPA
-587 RIAKGEM
+587 
-594 GYIYAANNK
+594 GYRKMVEEQGKFAGK
-603 DVSSGY
+603 
-609 SSKTKDRVSKEA
+609 SKEVKEAVSKEA
-621 DAIKGRNK
+621 EALKDRNK
-629 EQKVSID
+629 EQKVTID

-644 YEQDLIALQTQ
+644 YEQDLIALKTQ
-655 LQVLK
+655 LKVLK

-672 RKNLWNTQAR
+672 RKNSWNTQAR

-876 FNTLSGLMGGG
+876 FNTLSGMMGGGG

-898 GGGRA
+898 GGGKA
-903 AKGYANGGYTGDGGK
+903 AKGYSDGGYTGDGGK

-927 GEFVFTKEATKRIG
+927 GEFVFTKEATRRIG

-956 IVGGNTYGGASTSA
+956 VVGGNTYGGASTSA

>member
-179 AQAAPFIN
+179 AQAAPFIQQLK
-187 AIKQQE
+187 AQEKQ
-193 QALKEQ
+193 
-199 QNAMG
+199 MG
-204 LAGISARQYQAAMRQ
+204 LAGLTAGQYSQAMRM
-219 LPAQISDIVTSLAS
+219 LPAQITDVVTSLAS

-238 MVAIQQGGQIKDSFG
+238 LVAIQQGGQIKDSFG
-253 GIGNTFQALKN
+253 GISNTFKVLMSYLTPARILIGGVVSTVAAL
-264 LIFGASADIDESLDE
+264 
-279 TSESASDLAESF
+279 
-291 NNTTEAG
+291 
-298 EKMGGL
+298 
-304 IRFINPVTIGAV
+304 
-316 ALGVAIAA
+316 
-324 IAKAGFDAWKSQRD
+324 AKAGYDAYDSQRT
-338 LANALVLTGGY
+338 LQKALIMTGGY
-349 AATTTG
+349 AG
-355 QINDLANELSDTSS
+355 SS
-369 ATSGRIQDIA
+369 ATEIKSLVDEIA
-379 SALASSGKYTI
+379 GSAAVATS
-390 GQIKTITKTTAEWEA
+390 GQILEVATAVAKTGKFTKDELKTITKATADWVA
-405 QTGESSDKIKGYF
+405 TTGESTEKVIGYF
-418 DQILKDPVKGLADLN
+418 EKIAKDPIKGLAELN
-433 NKFNFLNEGQLT
+433 ESFNFLDKGQLT
-445 YIESLRKTKGETA
+445 YIATLEKTKGKIEA
-458 AADAATKLF
+458 VEYATELF
-467 ADTMDKRLKDVAD
+467 AKMMKDRSDEIAE
-480 SATPLEKMWM
+480 SATPLEKMWI
-490 DIKKWASDS
+490 DIKQWASEAWEEVGIVTLTAGNMIADVVMGVVNQIRLILAQGDKMIADFLVS
-499 WDWVGNHTV
+499 VGNKTSSLPV
-508 GALNLIV
+508 I
-515 DTVSAIINTIRKLI
+515 
-529 TDGDSMIAQFVV
+529 
-541 DAGRK
+541 
-546 LQKIPGMGDFG
+546 G
-557 SEFLAQQEQLIKDS
+557 SWFQGVAKEQAAVAK
-571 KAKSAELAKT
+571 KSAKEISELEQR
-581 IAEQRA
+581 IAEIDGRLSNPA
-587 RIAKGEM
+587 
-594 GYIYAANNK
+594 GYRKMVEEQGKFAGK
-603 DVSSGY
+603 
-609 SSKTKDRVSKEA
+609 SKEVKEAVSKEA
-621 DAIKGRNK
+621 EALKDRNK
-629 EQKVSID
+629 EQKVTID

-644 YEQDLIALQTQ
+644 YEQDLIALKTQ
-655 LQVLK
+655 LKVLK

-819 GETVTDINGQIEN
+819 GETVNDINGQIEN

-847 FLTTGKASF
+847 FLTTGKSSF

-876 FNTLSGLMGGG
+876 FNTLSGLMPGGGG

-898 GGGRA
+898 GGGKA
-903 AKGYANGGYTGDGGK
+903 AKGHANGGYTGDGGK

-995 GVRMIFTEMIQRA
+995 GVKMIFTEMIQRA

>member
-42 VNEEQ
+42 VNQEQ

-70 QSTIDPTAAKIKR
+70 QSAIDPTAAKIRR
-83 LTAAAGELDKLWQ
+83 LSAAAGELDKLWQ

-153 LEEQANAIGKT
+153 LEDQANAIGKT
-164 KTELLEMKAAQLGVS
+164 RIELLEMKAAQLGVS
-179 AQAAPFIN
+179 AQAAPFIQQLK
-187 AIKQQE
+187 AQEKQ
-193 QALKEQ
+193 
-199 QNAMG
+199 MG
-204 LAGISARQYQAAMRQ
+204 LAGLTAGQYSQAMRM
-219 LPAQISDIVTSLAS
+219 LPAQITDVVTSLAS

-238 MVAIQQGGQIKDSFG
+238 LVAIQQGGQIKDSFG
-253 GIGNTFQALKN
+253 GISNTFKVLMSYLTPARILIGGVVSTVAAL
-264 LIFGASADIDESLDE
+264 
-279 TSESASDLAESF
+279 
-291 NNTTEAG
+291 
-298 EKMGGL
+298 
-304 IRFINPVTIGAV
+304 
-316 ALGVAIAA
+316 
-324 IAKAGFDAWKSQRD
+324 AKAGYDAYDSQRT
-338 LANALVLTGGY
+338 LQKALIMTGGY
-349 AATTTG
+349 AG
-355 QINDLANELSDTSS
+355 SS
-369 ATSGRIQDIA
+369 ATEIKSLVDEIA
-379 SALASSGKYTI
+379 GSAAVATS
-390 GQIKTITKTTAEWEA
+390 GQILEVATAVAKTGKFTKDELKTITKATADWVA
-405 QTGESSDKIKGYF
+405 TTGESTEKVIGYF
-418 DQILKDPVKGLADLN
+418 EKIAKDPIKGLAELN
-433 NKFNFLNEGQLT
+433 ETFNFLDKGQLT
-445 YIESLRKTKGETA
+445 YIATLEKTKGKIEA
-458 AADAATKLF
+458 VEYATELF
-467 ADTMDKRLKDVAD
+467 AKTMKDRSDEIAE
-480 SATPLEKMWM
+480 SATPLEKMWI
-490 DIKKWASDS
+490 DIKQWASEAWEEVGIVTLTAGNMIADVVMGVVNQIRLILAQGDKMVADFLVS
-499 WDWVGNHTV
+499 VGNKASALPGV
-508 GALNLIV
+508 GSWFQGIAKEQADV
-515 DTVSAIINTIRKLI
+515 AKKSAKEIEELERQ
-529 TDGDSMIAQFVV
+529 IAQI
-541 DAGRK
+541 DGRLSNPAGYRK
-546 LQKIPGMGDFG
+546 MVEEQGK
-557 SEFLAQQEQLIKDS
+557 LAGKS
-571 KAKSAELAKT
+571 KEVKEA
-581 IAEQRA
+581 
-587 RIAKGEM
+587 
-594 GYIYAANNK
+594 
-603 DVSSGY
+603 
-609 SSKTKDRVSKEA
+609 VSKEA
-621 DAIKGRNK
+621 DALKDRNK
-629 EQKVSID
+629 EQKVTID

-644 YEQDLIALQTQ
+644 YEQDLIALKTQ
-655 LQVLK
+655 LKVLK

-750 QAKAQGKSDR
+750 QAQAQGKSDR

-819 GETVTDINGQIEN
+819 GETVNDINGQIEN

-876 FNTLSGLMGGG
+876 FNTLSGLMPGGG

-898 GGGRA
+898 GGGKA

-956 IVGGNTYGGASTSA
+956 VVGGNTYGGASTSA

-995 GVRMIFTEMIQRA
+995 GVKMIFTEMIQRA

>member
-96 KGVVPDEEFFNL
+96 KGVVPDDEFFNL

-153 LEEQANAIGKT
+153 LEDQANAIGKT

-179 AQAAPFIN
+179 AQAAPFIQQLK
-187 AIKQQE
+187 AQEKQ
-193 QALKEQ
+193 
-199 QNAMG
+199 MG
-204 LAGISARQYQAAMRQ
+204 LAGLTAGQYSQAMRM
-219 LPAQISDIVTSLAS
+219 LPAQITDVVTSLAS

-238 MVAIQQGGQIKDSFG
+238 LVAIQQGGQIKDSFG
-253 GIGNTFQALKN
+253 GISNTFKVLMSYLTPARILIGGVVGTVAAL
-264 LIFGASADIDESLDE
+264 
-279 TSESASDLAESF
+279 
-291 NNTTEAG
+291 
-298 EKMGGL
+298 
-304 IRFINPVTIGAV
+304 
-316 ALGVAIAA
+316 
-324 IAKAGFDAWKSQRD
+324 AKAGYDAYDSQRT
-338 LANALVLTGGY
+338 LQKAMIMTGGY
-349 AATTTG
+349 AG
-355 QINDLANELSDTSS
+355 SS
-369 ATSGRIQDIA
+369 ATEIKSLVDEIA
-379 SALASSGKYTI
+379 GSAAVATS
-390 GQIKTITKTTAEWEA
+390 GQILEVATAVAKTGKFTKDELKTITKATADWVA
-405 QTGESSDKIKGYF
+405 TTGESSEKVIGYF
-418 DQILKDPVKGLADLN
+418 EKIAKDPIKGLAELN
-433 NKFNFLNEGQLT
+433 ESFNFLDKGQLT
-445 YIESLRKTKGETA
+445 YIATLEKTKGKIEA
-458 AADAATKLF
+458 VEYATELF
-467 ADTMDKRLKDVAD
+467 AKMMKDRSDEIAE
-480 SATPLEKMWM
+480 SATPLEKMWI
-490 DIKKWASDS
+490 DIKQWASEAWEEVGIVTLTAGNMIADVVMGIVNQIRLILAQGDKMVADFLVS
-499 WDWVGNHTV
+499 VGNKASALPGV
-508 GALNLIV
+508 GSWFQGIAKEQADV
-515 DTVSAIINTIRKLI
+515 AKKSAKEIEELERQ
-529 TDGDSMIAQFVV
+529 IAQI
-541 DAGRK
+541 DGRLSNPAGYRK
-546 LQKIPGMGDFG
+546 MVEEQGK
-557 SEFLAQQEQLIKDS
+557 LAGKS
-571 KAKSAELAKT
+571 KEVKEA
-581 IAEQRA
+581 
-587 RIAKGEM
+587 
-594 GYIYAANNK
+594 
-603 DVSSGY
+603 
-609 SSKTKDRVSKEA
+609 VSKEA
-621 DAIKGRNK
+621 EALKDRNK
-629 EQKVSID
+629 EQKVTID

-655 LQVLK
+655 LKVLK

-750 QAKAQGKSDR
+750 QAQAQGKSDR

-777 QGGSLEDQELQAML
+777 QGGSLEDQELQAIL

-819 GETVTDINGQIEN
+819 GETVNDINGQIEN
-832 IGMSALSGLSDQLTE
+832 IGMSALIGLSDQLTE

-876 FNTLSGLMGGG
+876 FNTLSGLMPGGGG

-898 GGGRA
+898 GGGKA

-995 GVRMIFTEMIQRA
+995 GVKMIFTEMIQRA

>member
-70 QSTIDPTAAKIKR
+70 QSAIDPTAAKIRR
-83 LTAAAGELDKLWQ
+83 LSAAAGELDKLWQ

-153 LEEQANAIGKT
+153 LEDQANAIGKT
-164 KTELLEMKAAQLGVS
+164 RSELLEMKAAQLGVS
-179 AQAAPFIN
+179 AQAAPFIQQLK
-187 AIKQQE
+187 AQEKQ
-193 QALKEQ
+193 
-199 QNAMG
+199 MG
-204 LAGISARQYQAAMRQ
+204 LAGLTAGQYSQAMRM
-219 LPAQISDIVTSLAS
+219 LPAQITDVVTSLAS

-238 MVAIQQGGQIKDSFG
+238 LVAIQQGGQIKDSFG
-253 GIGNTFQALKN
+253 GISNTFKVLMSYLTPARILIGGVVGTVAAL
-264 LIFGASADIDESLDE
+264 
-279 TSESASDLAESF
+279 
-291 NNTTEAG
+291 
-298 EKMGGL
+298 
-304 IRFINPVTIGAV
+304 
-316 ALGVAIAA
+316 
-324 IAKAGFDAWKSQRD
+324 AKAGYDAYDSQRT
-338 LANALVLTGGY
+338 LQKALIMTGGY
-349 AATTTG
+349 AG
-355 QINDLANELSDTSS
+355 SS
-369 ATSGRIQDIA
+369 ATEIKSLVNEIA
-379 SALASSGKYTI
+379 GSAAVATS
-390 GQIKTITKTTAEWEA
+390 GQIMEVATAVAKTGKFTKDELKAITKATADWVA
-405 QTGESSDKIKGYF
+405 TTGESTEKVIGYF
-418 DQILKDPVKGLADLN
+418 EKIAKDPIKGLAELN
-433 NKFNFLNEGQLT
+433 ESFNFLDKGQLT
-445 YIESLRKTKGETA
+445 HIATLEKTKGKVEA
-458 AADAATKLF
+458 VEYATELF
-467 ADTMDKRLKDVAD
+467 AKTMKDRSDEIAE
-480 SATPLEKMWM
+480 SATPLEKMWI
-490 DIKKWASDS
+490 DIKQWASEAWEEVGIVTLTAGNMIADVVMGVVNQIRLILAQGDKMIADFLVS
-499 WDWVGNHTV
+499 VGNKTSSLPV
-508 GALNLIV
+508 I
-515 DTVSAIINTIRKLI
+515 
-529 TDGDSMIAQFVV
+529 
-541 DAGRK
+541 
-546 LQKIPGMGDFG
+546 G
-557 SEFLAQQEQLIKDS
+557 SWFQGVAKEQAAVAK
-571 KAKSAELAKT
+571 KSAKEISELEQR
-581 IAEQRA
+581 IAEIDGRLSNPA
-587 RIAKGEM
+587 
-594 GYIYAANNK
+594 GYRKMVEEQGKFAGK
-603 DVSSGY
+603 
-609 SSKTKDRVSKEA
+609 SKEVKEAVSKEA
-621 DAIKGRNK
+621 EALKDRNK
-629 EQKVSID
+629 KQKVTID

-644 YEQDLIALQTQ
+644 YEQDLIALKTQ

-750 QAKAQGKSDR
+750 QAQAQGKSDR

-819 GETVTDINGQIEN
+819 GETVTDINVQIEN

-876 FNTLSGLMGGG
+876 FNTLSGMMGGGG

-898 GGGRA
+898 GGGKA
-903 AKGYANGGYTGDGGK
+903 AKGYSDGGYTGDGGK

-927 GEFVFTKEATKRIG
+927 GEFVFTKEATRRIG

-956 IVGGNTYGGASTSA
+956 VVGGNTYGGASTSA

>member
-70 QSTIDPTAAKIKR
+70 QSAIDPTAAKIRR
-83 LTAAAGELDKLWQ
+83 LSAAAGELDKLWQ

-153 LEEQANAIGKT
+153 LEDQANAIGKT
-164 KTELLEMKAAQLGVS
+164 RSELLEMKAAQLGVS
-179 AQAAPFIN
+179 AQAAPFIQQLK
-187 AIKQQE
+187 AQEKQ
-193 QALKEQ
+193 
-199 QNAMG
+199 MG
-204 LAGISARQYQAAMRQ
+204 LAGLTAGQYSQAMRM
-219 LPAQISDIVTSLAS
+219 LPAQITDVVTSLAS

-238 MVAIQQGGQIKDSFG
+238 LVAIQQGGQIKDSFG
-253 GIGNTFQALKN
+253 GIGNTFKVLMSYLTPARILIGGVVGTVAAL
-264 LIFGASADIDESLDE
+264 
-279 TSESASDLAESF
+279 
-291 NNTTEAG
+291 
-298 EKMGGL
+298 
-304 IRFINPVTIGAV
+304 
-316 ALGVAIAA
+316 
-324 IAKAGFDAWKSQRD
+324 AKAGYDAYDSQRT
-338 LANALVLTGGY
+338 LQKALIMTGGY
-349 AATTTG
+349 AG
-355 QINDLANELSDTSS
+355 SS
-369 ATSGRIQDIA
+369 AKEIKSLVDEIAGSAAVATSGQILEVA
-379 SALASSGKYTI
+379 TAVAKTGKFTKD
-390 GQIKTITKTTAEWEA
+390 GLKTITKATADWVA
-405 QTGESSDKIKGYF
+405 TTGESTEKVLGYF
-418 DQILKDPVKGLADLN
+418 EKISKDPIKGLAELN
-433 NKFNFLNEGQLT
+433 ESFNFLDKGQLT
-445 YIESLRKTKGETA
+445 YIATLEKTKGKVEA
-458 AADAATKLF
+458 VQYATELF
-467 ADTMDKRLKDVAD
+467 AKTMKDRSDEIAE
-480 SATPLEKMWM
+480 SATPLEKMWI
-490 DIKKWASDS
+490 DIKKWASEAWEEVGIVTLAAGNMIADVVMGIVNQIRLILAQGDKMIADFLVS
-499 WDWVGNHTV
+499 VGNKTSSLPYI
-508 GALNLIV
+508 G
-515 DTVSAIINTIRKLI
+515 SWFQ
-529 TDGDSMIAQFVV
+529 GIA
-541 DAGRK
+541 K
-546 LQKIPGMGDFG
+546 
-557 SEFLAQQEQLIKDS
+557 EQAAVAK
-571 KAKSAELAKT
+571 KSAKEISELEQR
-581 IAEQRA
+581 IAEIDGRLSNPA
-587 RIAKGEM
+587 
-594 GYIYAANNK
+594 GYRKMVEEQGKFAGK
-603 DVSSGY
+603 
-609 SSKTKDRVSKEA
+609 SKEVKEAVSKEA
-621 DAIKGRNK
+621 DALKGRNK

-655 LQVLK
+655 LKVLK

-682 FQVLEKEA
+682 FQVLEKES
-690 QRRQLTAD
+690 QRRQLTAG

-791 AKRQEYYAEEDSLRG
+791 AKRREYYAEEDSLRS

-819 GETVTDINGQIEN
+819 GETVNDINGQIEN

-876 FNTLSGLMGGG
+876 FNTLSGLMPGGG

-898 GGGRA
+898 GGGKA

-956 IVGGNTYGGASTSA
+956 VVGGNTYGGASTSA

-995 GVRMIFTEMIQRA
+995 GVKMIFTEMIQRA

>member
-1 MAEQYAGLSL
+1 
-11 GVDVSQV
+11 
-18 TFAVKSLKQ
+18 
-27 FKRANEEAA
+27 
-36 QGVKDF
+36 
-42 VNEEQ
+42 
-47 IAREQAKRL
+47 
-56 REEIKRQ
+56 
-63 RQAFESV
+63 
-70 QSTIDPTAAKIKR
+70 
-83 LTAAAGELDKLWQ
+83 
-96 KGVVPDEEFFNL
+96 
-108 SSMIES
+108 
-114 QIGKLE
+114 
-120 RNKRALTEEGRA
+120 
-132 AIEESRN
+132 
-139 KEKAAKSG
+139 
-147 AAFLAS
+147 
-153 LEEQANAIGKT
+153 
-164 KTELLEMKAAQLGVS
+164 MKAAQLGVS
-179 AQAAPFIN
+179 AQAAPFIQQLK
-187 AIKQQE
+187 AQEKQ
-193 QALKEQ
+193 
-199 QNAMG
+199 MG
-204 LAGISARQYQAAMRQ
+204 LAGLTAGQYSQAMRM
-219 LPAQISDIVTSLAS
+219 LPAQITDVVTSLAS

-238 MVAIQQGGQIKDSFG
+238 LVAIQQGGQIKDSFG
-253 GIGNTFQALKN
+253 GISNTFKVLMSYLTPARILIGGVVSTVAAL
-264 LIFGASADIDESLDE
+264 
-279 TSESASDLAESF
+279 
-291 NNTTEAG
+291 
-298 EKMGGL
+298 
-304 IRFINPVTIGAV
+304 
-316 ALGVAIAA
+316 
-324 IAKAGFDAWKSQRD
+324 AKAGYDAYDSQRT
-338 LANALVLTGGY
+338 LQKALIMTGGY
-349 AATTTG
+349 AG
-355 QINDLANELSDTSS
+355 SS
-369 ATSGRIQDIA
+369 ATEIKSLVDEIA
-379 SALASSGKYTI
+379 GSAAVATS
-390 GQIKTITKTTAEWEA
+390 GQILEVATAVAKTGKFTKDELKTITKATADWVA
-405 QTGESSDKIKGYF
+405 TTGESTEKVIGYF
-418 DQILKDPVKGLADLN
+418 EKIAKDPIKGLAELN
-433 NKFNFLNEGQLT
+433 ETFNFLDKGQLT
-445 YIESLRKTKGETA
+445 YIATLEKTKGKIEA
-458 AADAATKLF
+458 VEYATELF
-467 ADTMDKRLKDVAD
+467 AKTMKDRSDEIAE
-480 SATPLEKMWM
+480 SATPLEKMWI
-490 DIKKWASDS
+490 DIKQWASEAWEEVGIVTLTAGNMIADVVMGVVNQIRLILAQGDKMIADFLVS
-499 WDWVGNHTV
+499 VGNKTSSLPV
-508 GALNLIV
+508 I
-515 DTVSAIINTIRKLI
+515 
-529 TDGDSMIAQFVV
+529 
-541 DAGRK
+541 
-546 LQKIPGMGDFG
+546 G
-557 SEFLAQQEQLIKDS
+557 SWFQGVAKEQAAVAK
-571 KAKSAELAKT
+571 KSAKEISELEQR
-581 IAEQRA
+581 IAEIDGRLSNPA
-587 RIAKGEM
+587 
-594 GYIYAANNK
+594 GYRKMVEEQGKFAGK
-603 DVSSGY
+603 
-609 SSKTKDRVSKEA
+609 SKEVKEAVSKEA
-621 DAIKGRNK
+621 EALKDRNK
-629 EQKVSID
+629 EQKVTID

-644 YEQDLIALQTQ
+644 YEQDLIALKTQ
-655 LQVLK
+655 LKVLK

-876 FNTLSGLMGGG
+876 FNTLSGLMPGGG

-898 GGGRA
+898 GGGKA

-995 GVRMIFTEMIQRA
+995 GVKMIFTEMIQRA

>member
-42 VNEEQ
+42 VNQEQ

-153 LEEQANAIGKT
+153 LEDQANAIGKT

-179 AQAAPFIN
+179 AQAAPFIEQLRAQERGMN
-187 AIKQQE
+187 A
-193 QALKEQ
+193 
-199 QNAMG
+199 
-204 LAGISARQYQAAMRQ
+204 AGISAGQYRNAMRM
-219 LPAQISDIVTSLAS
+219 LPAQITDVVTSLAG
-233 GMPIW
+233 GMPVW
-238 MVAIQQGGQIKDSFG
+238 MVAIQQGGQISDSFG
-253 GIGNTFQALKN
+253 GVKNTFKQLLSVLTPARVLIGGVVGTVAAL
-264 LIFGASADIDESLDE
+264 
-279 TSESASDLAESF
+279 
-291 NNTTEAG
+291 
-298 EKMGGL
+298 
-304 IRFINPVTIGAV
+304 
-316 ALGVAIAA
+316 
-324 IAKAGFDAWKSQRD
+324 AKAGYDAYDSQRT
-338 LANALVLTGGY
+338 LQKALIMTGGY
-349 AATTTG
+349 AG
-355 QINDLANELSDTSS
+355 SS
-369 ATSGRIQDIA
+369 AAEIKALVSEIAGSAAVATSGQILEVA
-379 SALASSGKYTI
+379 TAVAKTGKFTKDEL
-390 GQIKTITKTTAEWEA
+390 KTITKATADWVA
-405 QTGESSDKIKGYF
+405 TTGESSEKVIGYF
-418 DQILKDPVKGLADLN
+418 EKIAEDPIKGLADLN
-433 NKFNFLNEGQLT
+433 ESFNFLDKGQLT
-445 YIESLRKTKGETA
+445 YIATLEKTKGETEA
-458 AADAATKLF
+458 VQYATELF
-467 ADTMDKRLKDVAD
+467 AQTMKDRSAEIAE
-480 SATPLEKMWM
+480 SATPLEKMWI
-490 DIKKWASDS
+490 DIKQWASEAWEEVGIVTLTAGNMIADVVMGVVNQIRLILAQGDKMVADFLVS
-499 WDWVGNHTV
+499 VGNKASALPGV
-508 GALNLIV
+508 GSWFQGIAKEQADV
-515 DTVSAIINTIRKLI
+515 AKKSAKEIEELERQ
-529 TDGDSMIAQFVV
+529 IAQI
-541 DAGRK
+541 DGRLSNPAGYRK
-546 LQKIPGMGDFG
+546 MVEEQGK
-557 SEFLAQQEQLIKDS
+557 LAGKS
-571 KAKSAELAKT
+571 KEVKEA
-581 IAEQRA
+581 
-587 RIAKGEM
+587 
-594 GYIYAANNK
+594 
-603 DVSSGY
+603 
-609 SSKTKDRVSKEA
+609 VSKEA
-621 DAIKGRNK
+621 EALSGRNK

-750 QAKAQGKSDR
+750 QAQAQGKSDR

-819 GETVTDINGQIEN
+819 GETVNDINGQIEN

-876 FNTLSGLMGGG
+876 FNTLSGLMPGGG

-898 GGGRA
+898 GGGKA

-995 GVRMIFTEMIQRA
+995 GVKMIFTEMIQRA

>member
-153 LEEQANAIGKT
+153 LEDQANAIGKT

-179 AQAAPFIN
+179 AQAAPFIQQLK
-187 AIKQQE
+187 AQEKQ
-193 QALKEQ
+193 
-199 QNAMG
+199 MG
-204 LAGISARQYQAAMRQ
+204 LAGLTAGQYREAMRM
-219 LPAQISDIVTSLAS
+219 LPAQITDVVTSLAS

-238 MVAIQQGGQIKDSFG
+238 LVAIQQGGQIKDSFG
-253 GIGNTFQALKN
+253 GISNTFKVLMSYLTPARILIGGVVSTVAAL
-264 LIFGASADIDESLDE
+264 
-279 TSESASDLAESF
+279 
-291 NNTTEAG
+291 
-298 EKMGGL
+298 
-304 IRFINPVTIGAV
+304 
-316 ALGVAIAA
+316 
-324 IAKAGFDAWKSQRD
+324 AKAGYDAYDSQRT
-338 LANALVLTGGY
+338 LQKALIMTGGY
-349 AATTTG
+349 AG
-355 QINDLANELSDTSS
+355 SS
-369 ATSGRIQDIA
+369 ATEIKSLVDEIA
-379 SALASSGKYTI
+379 GSAAVATS
-390 GQIKTITKTTAEWEA
+390 GQILEVATAVAKTGKFTKDELKTITKATADWVA
-405 QTGESSDKIKGYF
+405 TTGESTEKVIGYF
-418 DQILKDPVKGLADLN
+418 EKIAKDPIKGLAELN
-433 NKFNFLNEGQLT
+433 ESFNFLDKGQLT
-445 YIESLRKTKGETA
+445 YIATLEKTKGKIEA
-458 AADAATKLF
+458 VEYATELF
-467 ADTMDKRLKDVAD
+467 AKMMKDRSDEIAE
-480 SATPLEKMWM
+480 SATPLEKMWI
-490 DIKKWASDS
+490 DIKQWASEAWEEVGIVTLTAGNMIADVVMGVVNQIRLILAQGDKMIADFLVS
-499 WDWVGNHTV
+499 VGNKTSSLPV
-508 GALNLIV
+508 I
-515 DTVSAIINTIRKLI
+515 
-529 TDGDSMIAQFVV
+529 
-541 DAGRK
+541 
-546 LQKIPGMGDFG
+546 G
-557 SEFLAQQEQLIKDS
+557 SWFQGVAKEQAAVAK
-571 KAKSAELAKT
+571 KSAKEISELEQR
-581 IAEQRA
+581 IAEIDGRLSNPA
-587 RIAKGEM
+587 
-594 GYIYAANNK
+594 GYRKMVEEQGKFAGK
-603 DVSSGY
+603 
-609 SSKTKDRVSKEA
+609 SKEVKEAVSKEA
-621 DAIKGRNK
+621 EALKDRNK
-629 EQKVSID
+629 EQKVTID

-644 YEQDLIALQTQ
+644 YEQDLIALKTQ
-655 LQVLK
+655 LKVLK

-819 GETVTDINGQIEN
+819 GETVNDINGQIEN

-876 FNTLSGLMGGG
+876 FNTLSGLMPGGGG

-898 GGGRA
+898 GGGKA
-903 AKGYANGGYTGDGGK
+903 AKGYSNGGYTGDGGK

-995 GVRMIFTEMIQRA
+995 GVKMIFTEMIQRA

>member
-42 VNEEQ
+42 VNQEQ

-70 QSTIDPTAAKIKR
+70 QSAIDPTAAKIRR
-83 LTAAAGELDKLWQ
+83 LSAAAGELDKLWQ

-153 LEEQANAIGKT
+153 LEEQANAIGRT

-179 AQAAPFIN
+179 AQAAPFIQQLK
-187 AIKQQE
+187 AQEKQ
-193 QALKEQ
+193 
-199 QNAMG
+199 MG
-204 LAGISARQYQAAMRQ
+204 LAGLTAGQYSQAMRM
-219 LPAQISDIVTSLAS
+219 LPAQITDVVTSLAS

-238 MVAIQQGGQIKDSFG
+238 LVAIQQGGQIKDSFG
-253 GIGNTFQALKN
+253 GISNTFKVLMSYLTPARILIGGVVSTVAAL
-264 LIFGASADIDESLDE
+264 
-279 TSESASDLAESF
+279 
-291 NNTTEAG
+291 
-298 EKMGGL
+298 
-304 IRFINPVTIGAV
+304 
-316 ALGVAIAA
+316 
-324 IAKAGFDAWKSQRD
+324 AKAGYDAYDSQRT
-338 LANALVLTGGY
+338 LQKALIMTGGY
-349 AATTTG
+349 AG
-355 QINDLANELSDTSS
+355 SS
-369 ATSGRIQDIA
+369 ATEIKSLVDEIA
-379 SALASSGKYTI
+379 GSAAVATS
-390 GQIKTITKTTAEWEA
+390 GQILEVATAVAKTGKFTKDELKTITKATADWVA
-405 QTGESSDKIKGYF
+405 TTGESTEKVIGYF
-418 DQILKDPVKGLADLN
+418 EKIAKDPIKGLAELN
-433 NKFNFLNEGQLT
+433 ETFNFLDKGQLT
-445 YIESLRKTKGETA
+445 YIATLEKTKGKIEA
-458 AADAATKLF
+458 VEYATELF
-467 ADTMDKRLKDVAD
+467 AKTMKDRSDEIAE
-480 SATPLEKMWM
+480 SATPLEKMWI
-490 DIKKWASDS
+490 DIKQWASEAWEEVGIVTLTAGNMIADVVMGVVNQIRLILAQGDKMIADFLVS
-499 WDWVGNHTV
+499 VGNKTSSLPV
-508 GALNLIV
+508 I
-515 DTVSAIINTIRKLI
+515 
-529 TDGDSMIAQFVV
+529 
-541 DAGRK
+541 
-546 LQKIPGMGDFG
+546 G
-557 SEFLAQQEQLIKDS
+557 SWFQGVAKEQAAVAK
-571 KAKSAELAKT
+571 KSAKEISELEQR
-581 IAEQRA
+581 IAEIDGRLSNPA
-587 RIAKGEM
+587 
-594 GYIYAANNK
+594 GYRKMVEEQGKFAGK
-603 DVSSGY
+603 
-609 SSKTKDRVSKEA
+609 SKEVKEAVSKEA
-621 DAIKGRNK
+621 EALSGRNK

-644 YEQDLIALQTQ
+644 YEQDLIALKTQ
-655 LQVLK
+655 LKVLK

-745 AIAKI
+745 TIAKI

-819 GETVTDINGQIEN
+819 GETVNDINGQIEN

-871 AQMVI
+871 AQMVV
-876 FNTLSGLMGGG
+876 FNTLSGLMPGGG

-898 GGGRA
+898 GGGKA

-956 IVGGNTYGGASTSA
+956 VVGGNTYGGASTSA

-995 GVRMIFTEMIQRA
+995 GVKMIFTEMIQRA

>member
-153 LEEQANAIGKT
+153 LEDQANAIGKT

-179 AQAAPFIN
+179 AQAAPFIQQLK
-187 AIKQQE
+187 AQEKQ
-193 QALKEQ
+193 
-199 QNAMG
+199 MG
-204 LAGISARQYQAAMRQ
+204 LAGLTAGQYSQAMRM
-219 LPAQISDIVTSLAS
+219 LPAQITDVVTSLAS

-238 MVAIQQGGQIKDSFG
+238 LVAIQQGGQIKDSFG
-253 GIGNTFQALKN
+253 GISNTFKVLMSYLTPARILIGGVVGTVAAL
-264 LIFGASADIDESLDE
+264 
-279 TSESASDLAESF
+279 
-291 NNTTEAG
+291 
-298 EKMGGL
+298 
-304 IRFINPVTIGAV
+304 
-316 ALGVAIAA
+316 
-324 IAKAGFDAWKSQRD
+324 AKAGYDAYDSQRT
-338 LANALVLTGGY
+338 LQKALIMTGGY
-349 AATTTG
+349 AG
-355 QINDLANELSDTSS
+355 SS
-369 ATSGRIQDIA
+369 ATEIKSLVDEIA
-379 SALASSGKYTI
+379 GSAAVATS
-390 GQIKTITKTTAEWEA
+390 GQILEVATAVAKTGKFTKDELKTITKATADWVA
-405 QTGESSDKIKGYF
+405 TTGESTEKVIGYF
-418 DQILKDPVKGLADLN
+418 EKIAKDPIKGLAELN
-433 NKFNFLNEGQLT
+433 ESFNFLDKGQLT
-445 YIESLRKTKGETA
+445 YIATLEKTKGKIEA
-458 AADAATKLF
+458 VQYATELF
-467 ADTMDKRLKDVAD
+467 AKTMKDRSDEIAE
-480 SATPLEKMWM
+480 SATPLEKMWI
-490 DIKKWASDS
+490 DIKQWASEAWEEVGIVTLTAGNMIADVVMGVVNQIRLILAQGDKMVADFLVS
-499 WDWVGNHTV
+499 VGNKASALPGV
-508 GALNLIV
+508 GSWFQGIAKEQADV
-515 DTVSAIINTIRKLI
+515 AKKSAKEIEELERQ
-529 TDGDSMIAQFVV
+529 IAQI
-541 DAGRK
+541 DGRLSNPAGYRK
-546 LQKIPGMGDFG
+546 MVEEQGK
-557 SEFLAQQEQLIKDS
+557 LAGKS
-571 KAKSAELAKT
+571 KEVKEA
-581 IAEQRA
+581 
-587 RIAKGEM
+587 
-594 GYIYAANNK
+594 
-603 DVSSGY
+603 
-609 SSKTKDRVSKEA
+609 VSKEA
-621 DAIKGRNK
+621 DALKGRNK

-777 QGGSLEDQELQAML
+777 QGGSLEDQELKAML

-876 FNTLSGLMGGG
+876 FNTLSGLMPGGGG

-898 GGGRA
+898 GGGKA

-995 GVRMIFTEMIQRA
+995 GVKMIFTEMIQRA

>member
-153 LEEQANAIGKT
+153 LEDQANAIGKT

-179 AQAAPFIN
+179 AQAAPFIQQLK
-187 AIKQQE
+187 AQEKQ
-193 QALKEQ
+193 
-199 QNAMG
+199 MG
-204 LAGISARQYQAAMRQ
+204 LAGLTAGQYSQAMRM
-219 LPAQISDIVTSLAS
+219 LPAQITDVVTSLAS

-238 MVAIQQGGQIKDSFG
+238 LVAIQQGGQIKDSFG
-253 GIGNTFQALKN
+253 GISNTFKVLMSYLTPARILIGGVVGTVAAL
-264 LIFGASADIDESLDE
+264 
-279 TSESASDLAESF
+279 
-291 NNTTEAG
+291 
-298 EKMGGL
+298 
-304 IRFINPVTIGAV
+304 
-316 ALGVAIAA
+316 
-324 IAKAGFDAWKSQRD
+324 AKAGYDAYDSQRT
-338 LANALVLTGGY
+338 LQKALIMTGGY
-349 AATTTG
+349 AG
-355 QINDLANELSDTSS
+355 SS
-369 ATSGRIQDIA
+369 ATEIKSLVNEIA
-379 SALASSGKYTI
+379 GSAAVATS
-390 GQIKTITKTTAEWEA
+390 GQIMEVATAVAKTGKFTKGELKAITKATADWVA
-405 QTGESSDKIKGYF
+405 TTGESTEKVIGYF
-418 DQILKDPVKGLADLN
+418 EKIAKDPVKGLAELN
-433 NKFNFLNEGQLT
+433 ESFNFLDKGQLT
-445 YIESLRKTKGETA
+445 HIATLEKTKGKVEA
-458 AADAATKLF
+458 VEYATELF
-467 ADTMDKRLKDVAD
+467 AKTMKDRSDEIAE
-480 SATPLEKMWM
+480 SATPLEKMWI
-490 DIKKWASDS
+490 DIKQWASEAWEEVGIVTLTAGNMIADVVMGVVNQIRLILAQGDKMIADFLVS
-499 WDWVGNHTV
+499 VGNKTSSLPV
-508 GALNLIV
+508 I
-515 DTVSAIINTIRKLI
+515 
-529 TDGDSMIAQFVV
+529 
-541 DAGRK
+541 
-546 LQKIPGMGDFG
+546 G
-557 SEFLAQQEQLIKDS
+557 SWFQGVAKEQAAVAK
-571 KAKSAELAKT
+571 KSAKEISELEQR
-581 IAEQRA
+581 IAEIDGRLSNPA
-587 RIAKGEM
+587 
-594 GYIYAANNK
+594 GYRKMVEEQGKFAGK
-603 DVSSGY
+603 
-609 SSKTKDRVSKEA
+609 SKEVKEAVSKEA
-621 DAIKGRNK
+621 EALKDRNK
-629 EQKVSID
+629 KQKVTID

-644 YEQDLIALQTQ
+644 YEQDLIALKTQ

-750 QAKAQGKSDR
+750 QAQAQGKSDR

-876 FNTLSGLMGGG
+876 FNTLSGMMGGGG

-898 GGGRA
+898 GGGKA
-903 AKGYANGGYTGDGGK
+903 AKGYSDGGYTGDGGK

-927 GEFVFTKEATKRIG
+927 GEFVFTKEATRRIG
-941 TRNLYKLMRG
+941 ARNLYKLMRG

-956 IVGGNTYGGASTSA
+956 VVGGNTYGGASTSA

>member
-153 LEEQANAIGKT
+153 LEDQANAIGKT

-179 AQAAPFIN
+179 AQAAPFIQQLK
-187 AIKQQE
+187 AQEKQ
-193 QALKEQ
+193 
-199 QNAMG
+199 MG
-204 LAGISARQYQAAMRQ
+204 LAGLTAGQYSQAMRM
-219 LPAQISDIVTSLAS
+219 LPAQITDVVTSLAS

-238 MVAIQQGGQIKDSFG
+238 LVAIQQGGQIKDSFG
-253 GIGNTFQALKN
+253 GISNTFKVLMSYLTPARILIGGVVSTVAAL
-264 LIFGASADIDESLDE
+264 
-279 TSESASDLAESF
+279 
-291 NNTTEAG
+291 
-298 EKMGGL
+298 
-304 IRFINPVTIGAV
+304 
-316 ALGVAIAA
+316 
-324 IAKAGFDAWKSQRD
+324 AKAGYDAYDSQRT
-338 LANALVLTGGY
+338 LQKALIMTGGY
-349 AATTTG
+349 AG
-355 QINDLANELSDTSS
+355 SS
-369 ATSGRIQDIA
+369 ATEIKSLVDEIA
-379 SALASSGKYTI
+379 GSAAVATS
-390 GQIKTITKTTAEWEA
+390 GQILEVATAVAKTGKFTKDELKTITKATADWVA
-405 QTGESSDKIKGYF
+405 TTGESSEKVIGYF
-418 DQILKDPVKGLADLN
+418 EKIAKDPIKGLAELN
-433 NKFNFLNEGQLT
+433 ESFNFLDKGQLT
-445 YIESLRKTKGETA
+445 YIATLEKTKGKIEA
-458 AADAATKLF
+458 VEYATELF
-467 ADTMDKRLKDVAD
+467 AKMMKDRSDEIAE
-480 SATPLEKMWM
+480 SATPLEKMWI
-490 DIKKWASDS
+490 DIEQWASEAWEEVGIVTLTAGNMIADVVMGVVNQIRLILAQGDKMIADFLVS
-499 WDWVGNHTV
+499 VGNKTSSLPV
-508 GALNLIV
+508 IGSWFQGVAKEQADVAKKSAKEIAELEQRIAEIDGRLSNPAGYRKMVEEQGKFAGKSKEVKEAVTKEAEALN
-515 DTVSAIINTIRKLI
+515 
-529 TDGDSMIAQFVV
+529 
-541 DAGRK
+541 
-546 LQKIPGMGDFG
+546 
-557 SEFLAQQEQLIKDS
+557 
-571 KAKSAELAKT
+571 
-581 IAEQRA
+581 
-587 RIAKGEM
+587 
-594 GYIYAANNK
+594 
-603 DVSSGY
+603 
-609 SSKTKDRVSKEA
+609 
-621 DAIKGRNK
+621 GRNK

-750 QAKAQGKSDR
+750 QAQAQGKSDR

-819 GETVTDINGQIEN
+819 GETVNDINGQIEN
-832 IGMSALSGLSDQLTE
+832 IGMSALIGLSDQLTE

-876 FNTLSGLMGGG
+876 FNTLSGLMPGGGG

-898 GGGRA
+898 GGGKA

>member
-42 VNEEQ
+42 VNQEQ

-70 QSTIDPTAAKIKR
+70 QSAIDPTAAKIRR
-83 LTAAAGELDKLWQ
+83 LSAAAGELDKLWQ

-153 LEEQANAIGKT
+153 LEDQANAIGKT
-164 KTELLEMKAAQLGVS
+164 RIELLEMKAAQLGVS
-179 AQAAPFIN
+179 AQAAPFIQQLK
-187 AIKQQE
+187 AQEKQ
-193 QALKEQ
+193 
-199 QNAMG
+199 MG
-204 LAGISARQYQAAMRQ
+204 LAGLTAGQYSQAMRM
-219 LPAQISDIVTSLAS
+219 LPAQITDVVTSLAS

-238 MVAIQQGGQIKDSFG
+238 LVAIQQGGQIKDSFG
-253 GIGNTFQALKN
+253 GISNTFKVLMSYLTPARILIGGVVSTVAAL
-264 LIFGASADIDESLDE
+264 
-279 TSESASDLAESF
+279 
-291 NNTTEAG
+291 
-298 EKMGGL
+298 
-304 IRFINPVTIGAV
+304 
-316 ALGVAIAA
+316 
-324 IAKAGFDAWKSQRD
+324 AKAGYDAYDSQRT
-338 LANALVLTGGY
+338 LQKALIMTGGY
-349 AATTTG
+349 AG
-355 QINDLANELSDTSS
+355 SS
-369 ATSGRIQDIA
+369 ATEIKSLVDEIA
-379 SALASSGKYTI
+379 GSAAVATS
-390 GQIKTITKTTAEWEA
+390 GQILEVATAVAKTGKFTKDELKTITKATADWVA
-405 QTGESSDKIKGYF
+405 TTGESTEKVIGYF
-418 DQILKDPVKGLADLN
+418 EKIAKDPIKGLAELN
-433 NKFNFLNEGQLT
+433 ETFNFLDKGQLT
-445 YIESLRKTKGETA
+445 YIATLEKTKGKIEA
-458 AADAATKLF
+458 VEYATELF
-467 ADTMDKRLKDVAD
+467 AKTMKDRSDEIAE
-480 SATPLEKMWM
+480 SATPLEKMWI
-490 DIKKWASDS
+490 DIKQWASEAWEEVGIVTLTAGNMIADVVMGVVNQIRLILAQGDKMVADFLVS
-499 WDWVGNHTV
+499 VGNKASALPGV
-508 GALNLIV
+508 GSWFQGIAKEQADV
-515 DTVSAIINTIRKLI
+515 AKKSAKEIEELERQ
-529 TDGDSMIAQFVV
+529 IAQI
-541 DAGRK
+541 DGRLSNPAGYRK
-546 LQKIPGMGDFG
+546 MVEEQGK
-557 SEFLAQQEQLIKDS
+557 LAGKS
-571 KAKSAELAKT
+571 KEVKEA
-581 IAEQRA
+581 
-587 RIAKGEM
+587 
-594 GYIYAANNK
+594 
-603 DVSSGY
+603 
-609 SSKTKDRVSKEA
+609 VSKEA
-621 DAIKGRNK
+621 EALNGRNK
-629 EQKVSID
+629 EQKVTID

-644 YEQDLIALQTQ
+644 YEQDLIALKTQ
-655 LQVLK
+655 LKVLK

-871 AQMVI
+871 AQMVV
-876 FNTLSGLMGGG
+876 FNTLSGLMPGGG

-898 GGGRA
+898 GGGKA

-956 IVGGNTYGGASTSA
+956 VVGGNTYGGASTSA

>member
-42 VNEEQ
+42 VNQEQ

-70 QSTIDPTAAKIKR
+70 QSAIDPTAAKIRR
-83 LTAAAGELDKLWQ
+83 LSAAAGELDKLWQ

-153 LEEQANAIGKT
+153 LEEQANAIGRT

-179 AQAAPFIN
+179 AQAAPFIQQLK
-187 AIKQQE
+187 AQEKQ
-193 QALKEQ
+193 
-199 QNAMG
+199 MG
-204 LAGISARQYQAAMRQ
+204 LAGLTAGQYSQAMRM
-219 LPAQISDIVTSLAS
+219 LPAQITDVVTSLAS

-253 GIGNTFQALKN
+253 GIGNTLKVLMSYLTPARILIGGVVGTVAAL
-264 LIFGASADIDESLDE
+264 
-279 TSESASDLAESF
+279 
-291 NNTTEAG
+291 
-298 EKMGGL
+298 
-304 IRFINPVTIGAV
+304 
-316 ALGVAIAA
+316 
-324 IAKAGFDAWKSQRD
+324 AKAGYDAYDSQRT
-338 LANALVLTGGY
+338 LQKALIMTGGY
-349 AATTTG
+349 AG
-355 QINDLANELSDTSS
+355 SS
-369 ATSGRIQDIA
+369 ATEIKSLVDEIA
-379 SALASSGKYTI
+379 GSAAVATS
-390 GQIKTITKTTAEWEA
+390 GQILEVATAVAKTGKFTKDELKTITKATAAWVA
-405 QTGESSDKIKGYF
+405 TTGESTEKVIGYF
-418 DQILKDPVKGLADLN
+418 EKIAKDPIKGLAELN
-433 NKFNFLNEGQLT
+433 ETFNFLDKGQLT
-445 YIESLRKTKGETA
+445 YIATLEKTKGKIEA
-458 AADAATKLF
+458 VEYATELF
-467 ADTMDKRLKDVAD
+467 AKTMKDRSDEIAE
-480 SATPLEKMWM
+480 SATPLEKMWI
-490 DIKKWASDS
+490 DIKQWASEAWEEVGIVTLTAGNMIADVVMGVVNQIRLILAQGDKMIADFLVS
-499 WDWVGNHTV
+499 VGNKTSSLPV
-508 GALNLIV
+508 I
-515 DTVSAIINTIRKLI
+515 
-529 TDGDSMIAQFVV
+529 
-541 DAGRK
+541 
-546 LQKIPGMGDFG
+546 G
-557 SEFLAQQEQLIKDS
+557 SWFQGVAKEQAAVAK
-571 KAKSAELAKT
+571 KSAKEISELEQR
-581 IAEQRA
+581 IAEIDGRLSNPA
-587 RIAKGEM
+587 
-594 GYIYAANNK
+594 GYRKMVEEQGKFAGK
-603 DVSSGY
+603 
-609 SSKTKDRVSKEA
+609 SKEVKEAVSKEA
-621 DAIKGRNK
+621 EALKDRNK
-629 EQKVSID
+629 EQKVTID

-690 QRRQLTAD
+690 QRRKLTAD

-750 QAKAQGKSDR
+750 QAQAQGKSDR

-819 GETVTDINGQIEN
+819 GETVNDINGQIEN

-876 FNTLSGLMGGG
+876 FNTLSGLMPGGG

-898 GGGRA
+898 GGGKA

-956 IVGGNTYGGASTSA
+956 IVGGNTYGGASTST

-995 GVRMIFTEMIQRA
+995 GVKMIFTEMIQRA

>member
-70 QSTIDPTAAKIKR
+70 QSAIDPTAAKIRR
-83 LTAAAGELDKLWQ
+83 LSAAAGELDKLWQ

-153 LEEQANAIGKT
+153 LEDQANAIGKT
-164 KTELLEMKAAQLGVS
+164 RSELLEMKAAQLGVS
-179 AQAAPFIN
+179 AQAAPFIQQLK
-187 AIKQQE
+187 AQEKQ
-193 QALKEQ
+193 
-199 QNAMG
+199 MG
-204 LAGISARQYQAAMRQ
+204 LAGLTAGQYSQAMRM
-219 LPAQISDIVTSLAS
+219 LPAQITDVVTSLAS

-253 GIGNTFQALKN
+253 GIGNTFKVLMSYLTPARILIGGVVGTVAAL
-264 LIFGASADIDESLDE
+264 
-279 TSESASDLAESF
+279 
-291 NNTTEAG
+291 
-298 EKMGGL
+298 
-304 IRFINPVTIGAV
+304 
-316 ALGVAIAA
+316 
-324 IAKAGFDAWKSQRD
+324 AKAGYDAYDSQRT
-338 LANALVLTGGY
+338 LQKALIMTGGY
-349 AATTTG
+349 AG
-355 QINDLANELSDTSS
+355 SS
-369 ATSGRIQDIA
+369 AKEIKSLVDEIAGSAAVATSGQILEVA
-379 SALASSGKYTI
+379 TAVAKTGKFTKD
-390 GQIKTITKTTAEWEA
+390 GLKTITKATADWVA
-405 QTGESSDKIKGYF
+405 TTGESTEKVLGYF
-418 DQILKDPVKGLADLN
+418 EKISKDPIKGLAELN
-433 NKFNFLNEGQLT
+433 ESFNFLDKGQLT
-445 YIESLRKTKGETA
+445 YIATLEKTKSKVEA
-458 AADAATKLF
+458 VQYATELF
-467 ADTMDKRLKDVAD
+467 AKTMKDRSDEIAE
-480 SATPLEKMWM
+480 SATPLEKMWI
-490 DIKKWASDS
+490 DIKKWASEAWEEVGIITLTAGNMIADVVMGIVNQIRLILAQGDKMIADFLVS
-499 WDWVGNHTV
+499 VGNKTSSLPYI
-508 GALNLIV
+508 G
-515 DTVSAIINTIRKLI
+515 SWFQ
-529 TDGDSMIAQFVV
+529 GIA
-541 DAGRK
+541 K
-546 LQKIPGMGDFG
+546 
-557 SEFLAQQEQLIKDS
+557 EQAAVAK
-571 KAKSAELAKT
+571 KSAKEISELEQR
-581 IAEQRA
+581 IAEIDGRLSNPA
-587 RIAKGEM
+587 
-594 GYIYAANNK
+594 GYRKMVEEQGKFAGK
-603 DVSSGY
+603 
-609 SSKTKDRVSKEA
+609 SKEVKEAVSKEA
-621 DAIKGRNK
+621 DALKGRNK

-655 LQVLK
+655 LKVLK

-682 FQVLEKEA
+682 FQVLEKES
-690 QRRQLTAD
+690 QRRQLTAG

-791 AKRQEYYAEEDSLRG
+791 AKRREYYAEEDSLRS

-819 GETVTDINGQIEN
+819 GETVNDINGQIEN

-876 FNTLSGLMGGG
+876 FNTLSGLMPGGG

-898 GGGRA
+898 GGGKA

-956 IVGGNTYGGASTSA
+956 VVGGNTYGGASTSA

-995 GVRMIFTEMIQRA
+995 GVKMIFTEMIQRA

>member
-42 VNEEQ
+42 VNQEQ

-70 QSTIDPTAAKIKR
+70 QSAIDPTAAKIRR
-83 LTAAAGELDKLWQ
+83 LSAAAGELDKLWQ

-153 LEEQANAIGKT
+153 LEDQANAIGKT

-179 AQAAPFIN
+179 AQAAPFIQQLK
-187 AIKQQE
+187 AQEKQ
-193 QALKEQ
+193 
-199 QNAMG
+199 MG
-204 LAGISARQYQAAMRQ
+204 LAGLTAGQYSQAMRM
-219 LPAQISDIVTSLAS
+219 LPAQITDVVTSLAS

-238 MVAIQQGGQIKDSFG
+238 LVAIQQGGQIKDSFG
-253 GIGNTFQALKN
+253 GISNTFKVLMSYLTPARILIGGVVSTVAAL
-264 LIFGASADIDESLDE
+264 
-279 TSESASDLAESF
+279 
-291 NNTTEAG
+291 
-298 EKMGGL
+298 
-304 IRFINPVTIGAV
+304 
-316 ALGVAIAA
+316 
-324 IAKAGFDAWKSQRD
+324 AKAGYDAYDSQRT
-338 LANALVLTGGY
+338 LQKALIMTGGY
-349 AATTTG
+349 AG
-355 QINDLANELSDTSS
+355 SS
-369 ATSGRIQDIA
+369 AKEIKSLVDEIAGSAAVATSGQILEVA
-379 SALASSGKYTI
+379 TAVAKTGKFTKDEL
-390 GQIKTITKTTAEWEA
+390 KTITKATADWVA
-405 QTGESSDKIKGYF
+405 TTGESSEKVIGYF
-418 DQILKDPVKGLADLN
+418 EKIAKDPIKGLAELN
-433 NKFNFLNEGQLT
+433 ESFNFLDKGQLT
-445 YIESLRKTKGETA
+445 YIATLEKTKGKIEA
-458 AADAATKLF
+458 VEYATELF
-467 ADTMDKRLKDVAD
+467 AKMMKDRSDEIAE
-480 SATPLEKMWM
+480 SATPLEKMWI
-490 DIKKWASDS
+490 DIKQWASEAWEEVGIITLTAGNMIADVVMGVVNQIRLILAQGDKMIADFLVS
-499 WDWVGNHTV
+499 VGNKTSSLPV
-508 GALNLIV
+508 I
-515 DTVSAIINTIRKLI
+515 
-529 TDGDSMIAQFVV
+529 
-541 DAGRK
+541 
-546 LQKIPGMGDFG
+546 G
-557 SEFLAQQEQLIKDS
+557 SWFQGVAKEQAAVAK
-571 KAKSAELAKT
+571 KSAKEISELEQR
-581 IAEQRA
+581 IAEIDGRLSNPA
-587 RIAKGEM
+587 
-594 GYIYAANNK
+594 GYRKMIEEQGKFAGK
-603 DVSSGY
+603 
-609 SSKTKDRVSKEA
+609 SKEVKEAVSKEA
-621 DAIKGRNK
+621 EALKDRNK
-629 EQKVSID
+629 EQKVTID

-644 YEQDLIALQTQ
+644 YEQDLIALKTQ
-655 LQVLK
+655 LKVLK

-750 QAKAQGKSDR
+750 QAQAQGKSDR

-819 GETVTDINGQIEN
+819 GETVNDINGQIEN

-871 AQMVI
+871 AQMVV
-876 FNTLSGLMGGG
+876 FNTLSGLMPGGG

-898 GGGRA
+898 GGGKA

-995 GVRMIFTEMIQRA
+995 GVKMIFTEMIQRA

>member
-42 VNEEQ
+42 VNQEQ

-70 QSTIDPTAAKIKR
+70 QSAIDPTAAKIRR
-83 LTAAAGELDKLWQ
+83 LSAAAGELDKLWQ

-153 LEEQANAIGKT
+153 LEEQANAIGRT

-179 AQAAPFIN
+179 AQAAPFIQQLK
-187 AIKQQE
+187 AQEKQ
-193 QALKEQ
+193 
-199 QNAMG
+199 MG
-204 LAGISARQYQAAMRQ
+204 LAGLTAGQYSQAMRM
-219 LPAQISDIVTSLAS
+219 LPAQITDVVTSLAS

-238 MVAIQQGGQIKDSFG
+238 LVAIQQGGQIKDSFG
-253 GIGNTFQALKN
+253 GISNTFKVLMSYLTPARILIGGVVSTVAAL
-264 LIFGASADIDESLDE
+264 
-279 TSESASDLAESF
+279 
-291 NNTTEAG
+291 
-298 EKMGGL
+298 
-304 IRFINPVTIGAV
+304 
-316 ALGVAIAA
+316 
-324 IAKAGFDAWKSQRD
+324 AKAGYDAYDSQRT
-338 LANALVLTGGY
+338 LQKALIMTGGY
-349 AATTTG
+349 AG
-355 QINDLANELSDTSS
+355 SS
-369 ATSGRIQDIA
+369 ATEIKSLVDEIA
-379 SALASSGKYTI
+379 GSAAVATS
-390 GQIKTITKTTAEWEA
+390 GQILEVATAVAKTGKFTKGELKTITKATADWVA
-405 QTGESSDKIKGYF
+405 TTGESSEKVIGYF
-418 DQILKDPVKGLADLN
+418 EKIAKDPIKGLAELN
-433 NKFNFLNEGQLT
+433 ESFNFLDKGQLT
-445 YIESLRKTKGETA
+445 YIATLEKTKGKIEA
-458 AADAATKLF
+458 VEYATELF
-467 ADTMDKRLKDVAD
+467 AKMMKDRSDEIAE
-480 SATPLEKMWM
+480 SATPLEKMWI
-490 DIKKWASDS
+490 DIKQWASEAWEEVGIITLTAGNMIADVVMGVVNQIRLILAQGDKMIADFLVS
-499 WDWVGNHTV
+499 VGNKTSSLPV
-508 GALNLIV
+508 I
-515 DTVSAIINTIRKLI
+515 
-529 TDGDSMIAQFVV
+529 
-541 DAGRK
+541 
-546 LQKIPGMGDFG
+546 G
-557 SEFLAQQEQLIKDS
+557 SWFQGVAKEQAAVAK
-571 KAKSAELAKT
+571 KSAKEISELEQR
-581 IAEQRA
+581 IAEIDGRLSDPA
-587 RIAKGEM
+587 
-594 GYIYAANNK
+594 GYRKMVEEQGKFAGK
-603 DVSSGY
+603 
-609 SSKTKDRVSKEA
+609 SKEVKEAVSKEA
-621 DAIKGRNK
+621 EALKDRNK
-629 EQKVSID
+629 EQKVTID

-644 YEQDLIALQTQ
+644 YEQDLIALKTQ
-655 LQVLK
+655 LKVLK

-750 QAKAQGKSDR
+750 QAQAQGKSDR

-819 GETVTDINGQIEN
+819 GETVNDINGQIEN

-871 AQMVI
+871 AQMVV
-876 FNTLSGLMGGG
+876 FNTLSGLMPGGG

-898 GGGRA
+898 GGGKA

-995 GVRMIFTEMIQRA
+995 GVKMIFTEMIQRA

>member
-42 VNEEQ
+42 VNQEQ

-70 QSTIDPTAAKIKR
+70 QSAIDPTAAKIRR
-83 LTAAAGELDKLWQ
+83 LSAAAGELDKLWQ
-96 KGVVPDEEFFNL
+96 KGIVPDEEFFNL

-153 LEEQANAIGKT
+153 LEEQANAIGRT

-179 AQAAPFIN
+179 AQAAPFIQRLK
-187 AIKQQE
+187 AQEKQ
-193 QALKEQ
+193 
-199 QNAMG
+199 MG
-204 LAGISARQYQAAMRQ
+204 LAGLTAGQYSQAMRM
-219 LPAQISDIVTSLAS
+219 LPAQITDVVTSLAS

-238 MVAIQQGGQIKDSFG
+238 LVAIQQGGQIKDSFG
-253 GIGNTFQALKN
+253 GISNTFKVLMSYLTPARILIGGVVSTVAAL
-264 LIFGASADIDESLDE
+264 
-279 TSESASDLAESF
+279 
-291 NNTTEAG
+291 
-298 EKMGGL
+298 
-304 IRFINPVTIGAV
+304 
-316 ALGVAIAA
+316 
-324 IAKAGFDAWKSQRD
+324 AKAGYDAYDSQRT
-338 LANALVLTGGY
+338 LQKALIMTGGY
-349 AATTTG
+349 AG
-355 QINDLANELSDTSS
+355 SS
-369 ATSGRIQDIA
+369 ATEIKSLVDEIA
-379 SALASSGKYTI
+379 GSSAVATS
-390 GQIKTITKTTAEWEA
+390 GQILEVATAVAKTGKFTKDELKTITKATADWVA
-405 QTGESSDKIKGYF
+405 TTGESTEKVIGYF
-418 DQILKDPVKGLADLN
+418 EKIAKDPIKGLAELN
-433 NKFNFLNEGQLT
+433 ETFNFLDKGQLT
-445 YIESLRKTKGETA
+445 YIATLEKTKGKIEA
-458 AADAATKLF
+458 VEYATELF
-467 ADTMDKRLKDVAD
+467 AKTMKDRSDEIAE
-480 SATPLEKMWM
+480 SATPLEKMWI
-490 DIKKWASDS
+490 DIKQWASEAWEEVGIVTLTAGNMIADVVMGVVNQIRLILAQGDKMIADFLVS
-499 WDWVGNHTV
+499 VGNKTSSLPV
-508 GALNLIV
+508 I
-515 DTVSAIINTIRKLI
+515 
-529 TDGDSMIAQFVV
+529 
-541 DAGRK
+541 
-546 LQKIPGMGDFG
+546 G
-557 SEFLAQQEQLIKDS
+557 SWFQGVAKEQAAVAK
-571 KAKSAELAKT
+571 KSAKEISELEQR
-581 IAEQRA
+581 IAEIDGRLSNPA
-587 RIAKGEM
+587 
-594 GYIYAANNK
+594 GYRKMVEEQGKFAGK
-603 DVSSGY
+603 
-609 SSKTKDRVSKEA
+609 SKEVKEAVSKEA
-621 DAIKGRNK
+621 EALKDRNK
-629 EQKVSID
+629 EQKVTID

-644 YEQDLIALQTQ
+644 YEQDLIALKTQ
-655 LQVLK
+655 LKVLK

-876 FNTLSGLMGGG
+876 FNTLSGMMGGGG

-898 GGGRA
+898 GGGKA

-956 IVGGNTYGGASTSA
+956 VVGGNTYGGASTSA

>member
-42 VNEEQ
+42 VNQEQ

-70 QSTIDPTAAKIKR
+70 QSAIDPTAAKIRR
-83 LTAAAGELDKLWQ
+83 LSAAAGELDKLWQ

-153 LEEQANAIGKT
+153 LEDQANAIGKT

-179 AQAAPFIN
+179 AQAAPFIQQLK
-187 AIKQQE
+187 AQEKQ
-193 QALKEQ
+193 
-199 QNAMG
+199 MG
-204 LAGISARQYQAAMRQ
+204 LAGLTAGQYSQAMRM
-219 LPAQISDIVTSLAS
+219 LPAQITDVVTSLAS

-238 MVAIQQGGQIKDSFG
+238 LVAIQQGGQIKDSFG
-253 GIGNTFQALKN
+253 GISNTFKVLMSYLTPARILIGGVVGTVAAL
-264 LIFGASADIDESLDE
+264 
-279 TSESASDLAESF
+279 
-291 NNTTEAG
+291 
-298 EKMGGL
+298 
-304 IRFINPVTIGAV
+304 
-316 ALGVAIAA
+316 
-324 IAKAGFDAWKSQRD
+324 AKAGYDAYDSQRT
-338 LANALVLTGGY
+338 LQKALIMTGGY
-349 AATTTG
+349 AG
-355 QINDLANELSDTSS
+355 SS
-369 ATSGRIQDIA
+369 ATEIKSLVDEIA
-379 SALASSGKYTI
+379 GSAAVATS
-390 GQIKTITKTTAEWEA
+390 GQILEVATAVAKTGKFTKDELKTITKATADWVA
-405 QTGESSDKIKGYF
+405 TTGESTEKVIGYF
-418 DQILKDPVKGLADLN
+418 EKIAKDPIKGLAELN
-433 NKFNFLNEGQLT
+433 ETFNFLDKGQLT
-445 YIESLRKTKGETA
+445 YIATLEKTKGKIEA
-458 AADAATKLF
+458 VEYATELF
-467 ADTMDKRLKDVAD
+467 AKTMKDRSDEIAE
-480 SATPLEKMWM
+480 SATPLEKMWI
-490 DIKKWASDS
+490 DIKQWASEAWEEVGIVTLTAGNMIADVVMGVVNQIRLILAQGDKMIADFLVS
-499 WDWVGNHTV
+499 VGNKTSSLPV
-508 GALNLIV
+508 I
-515 DTVSAIINTIRKLI
+515 
-529 TDGDSMIAQFVV
+529 
-541 DAGRK
+541 
-546 LQKIPGMGDFG
+546 G
-557 SEFLAQQEQLIKDS
+557 SWFQGVAKEQAAVAK
-571 KAKSAELAKT
+571 KSAKEISELEQR
-581 IAEQRA
+581 IAEIDGRLSNPA
-587 RIAKGEM
+587 
-594 GYIYAANNK
+594 GYRKMVEEQGKFAGK
-603 DVSSGY
+603 
-609 SSKTKDRVSKEA
+609 SKEVKEAVSKEA
-621 DAIKGRNK
+621 EALKDRNK
-629 EQKVSID
+629 EQKVTID

-644 YEQDLIALQTQ
+644 YEQDLIALKTQ
-655 LQVLK
+655 LKVLK

-750 QAKAQGKSDR
+750 QAQAQGKSDR

-876 FNTLSGLMGGG
+876 FNTLSGLMPGGG

-898 GGGRA
+898 GGGKA

-995 GVRMIFTEMIQRA
+995 GVKMIFTEMIQRA

>member
-164 KTELLEMKAAQLGVS
+164 RSELLEMKAAQLGVS
-179 AQAAPFIN
+179 AQAAPFIQQLK
-187 AIKQQE
+187 AQEKQ
-193 QALKEQ
+193 
-199 QNAMG
+199 MG
-204 LAGISARQYQAAMRQ
+204 LAGLSAAQYSQAMRM
-219 LPAQISDIVTSLAS
+219 LPAQITDVVTSLAS

-238 MVAIQQGGQIKDSFG
+238 LVAIQQGGQIKDSFG
-253 GIGNTFQALKN
+253 GISNTFKVLMSYLTPARILIGGVVGTVAAL
-264 LIFGASADIDESLDE
+264 
-279 TSESASDLAESF
+279 
-291 NNTTEAG
+291 
-298 EKMGGL
+298 
-304 IRFINPVTIGAV
+304 
-316 ALGVAIAA
+316 
-324 IAKAGFDAWKSQRD
+324 AKAGYDAYDSQRT
-338 LANALVLTGGY
+338 LQKALIMTGGY
-349 AATTTG
+349 AG
-355 QINDLANELSDTSS
+355 SS
-369 ATSGRIQDIA
+369 ATEIKSLVDEIA
-379 SALASSGKYTI
+379 GSAAVATSSQILEVATAVAKTGKFTKDEL
-390 GQIKTITKTTAEWEA
+390 KTITKATADWVA
-405 QTGESSDKIKGYF
+405 TTGESSEKVIGYF
-418 DQILKDPVKGLADLN
+418 EKIAKDPIKGLAELN
-433 NKFNFLNEGQLT
+433 ESFNFLDKGQLT
-445 YIESLRKTKGETA
+445 YIATLEKTKGKIEA
-458 AADAATKLF
+458 VEYATKLF
-467 ADTMDKRLKDVAD
+467 AKTMKDRSDEIAET
-480 SATPLEKMWM
+480 ATPLEKMWI
-490 DIKKWASDS
+490 DIKQWASEAWEEVGIVTLTAGNMIADVVMGVVNQIRLILAQGDKMIADFLVS
-499 WDWVGNHTV
+499 VGNKTSSLPV
-508 GALNLIV
+508 I
-515 DTVSAIINTIRKLI
+515 
-529 TDGDSMIAQFVV
+529 
-541 DAGRK
+541 
-546 LQKIPGMGDFG
+546 G
-557 SEFLAQQEQLIKDS
+557 SWFQGVAKEQAAVAK
-571 KAKSAELAKT
+571 KSAKEISELEQR
-581 IAEQRA
+581 IAEIDGRLSNPA
-587 RIAKGEM
+587 
-594 GYIYAANNK
+594 GYRKMVEEQGKFAGK
-603 DVSSGY
+603 
-609 SSKTKDRVSKEA
+609 SKEVKEAVSKEA
-621 DAIKGRNK
+621 DALKDRNK
-629 EQKVSID
+629 EQKVTID

-750 QAKAQGKSDR
+750 QAQAQGKSDR

-819 GETVTDINGQIEN
+819 GETVNDINGQIEN

-871 AQMVI
+871 AQMVV
-876 FNTLSGLMGGG
+876 FNTLSGLMPGGG

-898 GGGRA
+898 GGGKA

-995 GVRMIFTEMIQRA
+995 GVKMIFTEMIQRA